1 MNKHKENGFRSLL
14 MTFAVFAMSLVS
26 ISALAEPIQIVGKVV
41 DANGDPL
48 VGASVVEAGT
58 SNGTITDLDG
68 AFVLTVENNV
78 TLLVSYVGYKDQEA
92 RAHKDMVVMLRE
104 DTQVLD
110 EVVAIGYGTQKK
122 ANLTGAVT
130 TVDVSKTLESK
141 TESDVAKALQGAVP
155 GLTITNATGDLD
167 ADPTVVIRGIGTLSN
182 SGTST
187 PLYIVDGVPVENLG
201 YLNSNDIESISVLKD
216 ASSTAIYGTR
226 AAFGVVLVTTKTA
239 KTAEKVSVTYNNNF
253 AWSRATALPDYPTVM
268 EQATALTDAN
278 KRAGLP
284 SELFGMYLDTKYF
297 IAGATAWQEKH
308 GGKSGY
314 RKMVYGDDWDEHGF
328 YADWDVAGIMFNDA
342 APSQQHNL
350 SVSGNSGKTN
360 YYMSLG
366 YNHQQGLM
374 NFNPDKMDKFNA
386 TVNLSTKVT
395 KWLEVGARFN
405 MQHRIYTYPY
415 VRGQGS
421 YQYVWRWGSFF
432 GPYGYFEDAEGNQY
446 DGRNM
451 IGFRKAAAG
460 PDGDGSNDTYNKRM
474 NMRAGGFIK
483 LNLAKGLTFNG
494 DYTFTYRAGRYKGV
508 GYDEDLVNTWSLFG
522 EDFTHG
528 AINTSTFIE
537 TENTHYYNHVA
548 NMFLNYNGSWSGHNL
563 NVMVG
568 ANIDKSEYEYLYYER
583 HGMQDPTMP
592 ELKLMSEDY
601 SYSHSHS
608 RSGSAGIF
616 GRINYDY
623 KGIYLIEL
631 SGRYD
636 GSSKFPSHT
645 QWAFFPSG
653 SLGYRISEEA
663 YFQEAKEYVS
673 NLKVR
678 ASYGAIGNQEIGS
691 NMFIK
696 TMGKTTNGVNWLGDG
711 KLKYDYFGTPKMV
724 DPSLTWETITTTNVG
739 IDLGFFNNDLNVNFD
754 WYQRDTKGM
763 LAPGKELPSVLGASA
778 AYENAG
784 SLRTRGWELNIDWRH
799 TFRDADDLTVH
810 ANFNLGDYK
819 ATITQWDSDNLINTK
834 YTGKEYGEIWG
845 FETERYF
852 TWDDFTTETR
862 ERLVPFDVNDD
873 GKVDA
878 DETITET
885 YQAVTGYVEGVASQK
900 GLEKDK
906 GFTYGPGDI
915 KFVDQNG
922 DGVIDW
928 GDGTVENHGD
938 LVKIGNTTPRWQYS
952 FRLGAE
958 WKGFDIDLFF
968 QGVGKRDMW
977 SPSAFVM
984 PLTRGADAIYAWQT
998 DYITNAEVS
1007 DTDISKAVIR
1017 QDAAYPRM
1025 YPGNAGQGVPG
1036 SSIIDAGRN
1045 NFYPQDKYLIN
1056 MAYLRL
1062 KNLTVGYTLPQRLT
1076 RKATIEK
1083 VRIYAS
1089 FNNLA
1094 DLVNHT
1100 AQYGFDPEVST
1111 GRGTGSFGNGTYG
1124 RVEPL
1129 MRSYSF
1135 GLQVTL

>member
-1 MNKHKENGFRSLL
+1 MMNKHKENGFRSLL

-68 AFVLTVENNV
+68 AFVLSVEPNV
-78 TLLVSYVGYKDQEA
+78 TLVVSYVGYKDQEA

-226 AAFGVVLVTTKTA
+226 AAFGVVLITTKTA

-253 AWSRATALPDYPTVM
+253 AWSRATALPEYPSVL
-268 EQATALTDAN
+268 EQANALTEAN
-278 KRAGLP
+278 TRAGLA
-284 SELFGMYLDTKYF
+284 SELFGMYLNSDEF
-297 IAGATAWQEKH
+297 IAGATKWAEYAAEQGWKN
-308 GGKSGY
+308 GKSPY
-314 RKMVYGDDWDEHGF
+314 RKMEYGLDWDENGF
-328 YADWDVAGIMFNDA
+328 YADWDVVGILFNNA

-386 TVNLSTKVT
+386 TVNLSTKVNN
-395 KWLEVGARFN
+395 WLEVGARFN
-405 MQHRIYTYPY
+405 LQHRIYTYPY

-460 PDGDGSNDTYNKRM
+460 PDGIGNDTYQKRM

-522 EDFTHG
+522 EDFQHG
-528 AINTSTFIE
+528 AINSSTFIE

-583 HGMQDPTMP
+583 HGMQDPNMP
-592 ELKLMSEDY
+592 ELKLLSEDY

-608 RSGSAGIF
+608 RSGSAGVF

-653 SLGYRISEEA
+653 SLGYRISEEG

-673 NLKVR
+673 NLKLR
-678 ASYGAIGNQEIGS
+678 ASYGVIGNQEIGA
-691 NMFIK
+691 NMFLE
-696 TMGKTTNGVNWLGDG
+696 TMSKPTNGVNWLGTG
-711 KLKYDYFGTPKMV
+711 SSKYDYFGQPKMV
-724 DPSLTWETITTTNVG
+724 DPSLTWESIATTNIG
-739 IDLGFFNNDLNVNFD
+739 IDLGFLNNELNVNFD
-754 WYQRDTKGM
+754 WYQRTTNGM
-763 LAPGKELPSVLGASA
+763 LAEGQRLPQVVGATA
-778 AYENAG
+778 AKENAG
-784 SLRTRGWELNIDWRH
+784 SLRTRGWEFNIDWRH
-799 TFRDADDLTVH
+799 TFRDADNLTVH

-819 ATITQWDSDNLINTK
+819 SVVTKWDSDDYTNTT
-834 YTGKEYGEIWG
+834 YEGKEYGEIWG
-845 FETERYF
+845 FQTDRYF
-852 TWDDFTTETR
+852 TKDDFVGTDENGH
-862 ERLVPFDVNDD
+862 PIY
-873 GKVDA
+873 A
-878 DETITET
+878 D
-885 YQAVTGYVEGVASQK
+885 GVADQTALQSGK
-900 GLEKDK
+900 
-906 GFTYGPGDI
+906 FVYGPGDI

-922 DGVIDW
+922 DGVINW
-928 GDGTVENHGD
+928 GYAKDDLVNNPDTLAPGTKNNHGD
-938 LVKIGNTTPRWQYS
+938 LVKIGNSTPRFQYS

-984 PLTRGADAIYAWQT
+984 PLTRGADAIYAWQM
-998 DYITNAEVS
+998 DYVTQEMVDNNSIDQNA
-1007 DTDISKAVIR
+1007 R
-1017 QDAAYPRM
+1017 YPRL

-1036 SSIIDAGRN
+1036 SSIVDAGRN

-1062 KNLTVGYTLPQRLT
+1062 KNLTVGYTLPQHLT

-1100 AQYGFDPEVST
+1100 AQYGFDPEVSS

>member
-1 MNKHKENGFRSLL
+1 MMNKHKENGFRSLL

-26 ISALAEPIQIVGKVV
+26 ISAMAAPISVVGKVV
-41 DANGDPL
+41 DANGEPL

-68 AFVLTVENNV
+68 AFVLSVEPNV
-78 TLLVSYVGYKDQEA
+78 TLVVSYVGYKDQEV

-182 SGTST
+182 SGVST

-201 YLNSNDIESISVLKD
+201 YLNANDIESISVLKD

-253 AWSRATALPDYPTVM
+253 AWSRATALPDYPTVW
-268 EQATALTDAN
+268 EQATALTEAN
-278 KRAGLP
+278 KRAGLA
-284 SELFGMYLDTKYF
+284 SELFGMYLDSPEF
-297 IAGATAWQEKH
+297 EEGAKRWAEYAATQDWKN
-308 GGKSGY
+308 GKSPY
-314 RKMVYGDDWDEHGF
+314 RKMEYGLDWDEYGF
-328 YADWDVAGIMFNDA
+328 YADWDVAGIMFNNA

-386 TVNLSTKVT
+386 TVNLSTKVNN
-395 KWLEVGARFN
+395 WLEVGARFN
-405 MQHRIYTYPY
+405 LQHRIYTYPY

-460 PDGDGSNDTYNKRM
+460 PDGIGNDTWQKRM
-474 NMRAGGFIK
+474 NVRAGGFIK

-522 EDFTHG
+522 EDFKHG
-528 AINTSTFIE
+528 KINTSTFIE

-548 NMFLNYNGSWSGHNL
+548 NMFFNYNGSWSGHNL

-583 HGMQDPTMP
+583 HGMQDPNLP
-592 ELKLMSEDY
+592 ELKLLSEDY

-608 RSGSAGIF
+608 RSGSAGVF

-623 KGIYLIEL
+623 KGIYLVEL

-663 YFQEAKEYVS
+663 YFAEAKEYVS
-673 NLKVR
+673 NLKLR
-678 ASYGAIGNQEIGS
+678 ASYGTIGNQEIGS

-696 TMGKTTNGVNWLGDG
+696 TMGKTTNGVSWLGTG
-711 KLKYDYFGTPKMV
+711 SLKYDYFGTPKMV
-724 DPSLTWETITTTNVG
+724 DPTLTWETIATTNVG
-739 IDLGFFNNDLNVNFD
+739 IDLGFLDNELNVNFD
-754 WYQRDTKGM
+754 WYQRTTTGM
-763 LAPGKELPSVLGASA
+763 LAPGQELPSVLGASA

-784 SLRTRGWELNIDWRH
+784 SLRTRGWEFNIDWRH

-810 ANFNLGDYK
+810 ANFNLADYK
-819 ATITQWDSDNLINTK
+819 ATITQWDSNDLINTK

-845 FETERYF
+845 FETDRYF
-852 TWDDFTTETR
+852 TADDF
-862 ERLVPFDVNDD
+862 NAD
-873 GKVDA
+873 GSYA
-878 DETITET
+878 
-885 YQAVTGYVEGVASQK
+885 EGVADQT
-900 GLEKDK
+900 GLQKDK
-906 GFTYGPGDI
+906 AFTYGPGDI

-928 GDGTVENHGD
+928 GYAADDAVNNPEGLAPGTKDNHGD

-984 PLTRGADAIYAWQT
+984 PLTRGADAIYAWQM
-998 DYITNAEVS
+998 DYVNQEMIDNNSIDQNA
-1007 DTDISKAVIR
+1007 R
-1017 QDAAYPRM
+1017 YPRL

-1062 KNLTVGYTLPQRLT
+1062 KNLTVGYTLPQKWT

-1100 AQYGFDPEVST
+1100 AQYGFDPEVSS

>member
-1 MNKHKENGFRSLL
+1 MNKHKENGFRNLL

-26 ISALAEPIQIVGKVV
+26 ISAMAAPISVVGKVV
-41 DANGDPL
+41 DANGEPL

-68 AFVLTVENNV
+68 AFVLSVEPNV
-78 TLLVSYVGYKDQEA
+78 TLVVSYVGYKDQEV
-92 RAHKDMVVMLRE
+92 RAHKDMVVMLKE

-155 GLTITNATGDLD
+155 GLTITNASGDLD

-187 PLYIVDGVPVENLG
+187 PLYIVDGVPVANLG

-216 ASSTAIYGTR
+216 ASATAIYGTR

-253 AWSRATALPDYPTVM
+253 AWSRATALPDYPTVL
-268 EQATALTDAN
+268 EQAAALTDAN
-278 KRAGLP
+278 TRAGLA
-284 SELFGMYLDTKYF
+284 SELFGMYLNTDEF
-297 IAGATAWQEKH
+297 IAGAQRWLDWANSAEGAAAGIKN
-308 GGKSGY
+308 GKSPY
-314 RKMVYGDDWDEHGF
+314 RKMEYGLDWDENGF
-328 YADWDVAGIMFNDA
+328 YADWDVAGILFNNA
-342 APSQQHNL
+342 TPSQQHNL

-386 TVNLSTKVT
+386 TVNLSTKVNN
-395 KWLEVGARFN
+395 WLEVGARFN
-405 MQHRIYTYPY
+405 LQHRIYTYPY

-446 DGRNM
+446 DGRQM

-460 PDGDGSNDTYNKRM
+460 PDGIGNDTYQKRM

-508 GYDEDLVNTWSLFG
+508 GYQEDLVNTWSLFG
-522 EDFTHG
+522 ENWKHG
-528 AINTSTFIE
+528 NINTSTFIE

-548 NMFLNYNGSWSGHNL
+548 NMYLNYNGSWSGHNL

-568 ANIDKSEYEYLYYER
+568 ANLDRSEYEYLYYER
-583 HGMQDPTMP
+583 HGMQDPSMP
-592 ELKLMSEDY
+592 ELKLLSEDY

-608 RSGSAGIF
+608 RSGSAGVF
-616 GRINYDY
+616 ARINYDY
-623 KGIYLIEL
+623 KGIYLFEL

-663 YFQEAKEYVS
+663 YFADAKQYVS

-696 TMGKTTNGVNWLGDG
+696 TMGKTTNGVNWLGTG
-711 KLKYDYFGTPKMV
+711 SLKYDYFGTPKMV
-724 DPSLTWETITTTNVG
+724 DPTLTWETITTTNVG
-739 IDLGFFNNDLNVNFD
+739 IDLGFLNNDLNVNFD

-763 LAPGKELPSVLGASA
+763 LAPGKALPSVLGASA

-799 TFRDADDLTVH
+799 TFRDADNLTVH
-810 ANFNLGDYK
+810 ANFNIGDYK
-819 ATITQWDSDNLINTK
+819 ATITNWDSDNLINTK

-845 FETERYF
+845 FQTDRYF
-852 TWDDFTTETR
+852 TPDDF
-862 ERLVPFDVNDD
+862 NAD
-873 GKVDA
+873 GSYK
-878 DETITET
+878 
-885 YQAVTGYVEGVASQK
+885 EGIASQK

-906 GFTYGPGDI
+906 AFTYGPGDI

-922 DGVIDW
+922 DGVINW
-928 GDGTVENHGD
+928 GYAADDKENNPEGYAPGTVNNHGD
-938 LVKIGNTTPRWQYS
+938 LVKIGNETPRWQYS
-952 FRLGAE
+952 FRLGAD

-984 PLTRGADAIYAWQT
+984 PLTRGADAIYAWQM
-998 DYITNAEVS
+998 DYITEAEYEAG
-1007 DTDISKAVIR
+1007 TIR
-1017 QDAAYPRM
+1017 QDAAYPRL
-1025 YPGNAGQGVPG
+1025 YPGNAGQGVAG
-1036 SSIIDAGRN
+1036 SSILGTGRN

-1062 KNLTVGYTLPQRLT
+1062 KNLTVGYTLPQHLT

-1089 FNNLA
+1089 FNNLC
-1094 DLVNHT
+1094 DLINHT
-1100 AQYGFDPEVST
+1100 AQYGFDPEVSS
-1111 GRGTGSFGNGTYG
+1111 GRGTGGFGNGTYG

>member
-1 MNKHKENGFRSLL
+1 MMNTRKEIGFRSLL
-14 MTFAVFAMSLVS
+14 MSLAVFAMTMVS
-26 ISALAEPIQIVGKVV
+26 ISAYAAPETITGRVV

-48 VGASVVEAGT
+48 IGANVAEVGT
-58 SNGTITDLDG
+58 TNGTITDIDG
-68 AFVLTVENNV
+68 AFVLSVEKNV
-78 TLLVSYVGYKDQEA
+78 TLLVSYMGYKDQEV
-92 RAHKDMVVMLRE
+92 RAHKDMVVMLKE

-110 EVVAIGYGTQKK
+110 EVVAVGYGTQKK

-187 PLYIVDGVPVENLG
+187 PLYIVDGVPMENLG

-226 AAFGVVLVTTKTA
+226 AAFGVVLVTTKSA

-253 AWSRATALPDYPTVM
+253 AWSHATALPEYPDVM
-268 EQATALTDAN
+268 SQANALTDAN
-278 KRAGLP
+278 KRAGLA
-284 SELFGMYLDTKYF
+284 SELFGMYLDSKQF
-297 IAGATAWQEKH
+297 VEGANRWKEWAATQGWKN
-308 GGKSGY
+308 GKSPY
-314 RKMVYGDDWDEHGF
+314 RKMEYGLDWDEYGF
-328 YADWDVAGIMFNDA
+328 YADWDVAGIMFNNA
-342 APSQQHNL
+342 TPSQQHNL

-386 TVNLSTKVT
+386 TVNLSTKVNN
-395 KWLEVGARFN
+395 WLEIGARFN
-405 MQHRIYTYPY
+405 MQHRIYTFPY

-432 GPYGYFEDAEGNQY
+432 GPYGYFEDAEGKQY

-460 PDGDGSNDTYNKRM
+460 PDGIGNDTYNKRM

-522 EDFTHG
+522 ENFTHG

-568 ANIDKSEYEYLYYER
+568 ANLDKSEYEYLYYER
-583 HGMQDPTMP
+583 HGMQDPNMP
-592 ELKLMSEDY
+592 ELKLLSEDY

-623 KGIYLIEL
+623 KGIYLVEL

-636 GSSKFPSHT
+636 GSSKFPTHT

-653 SLGYRISEEA
+653 SVGYRISEEG
-663 YFQEAKEYVS
+663 YFQEAKQYVS

-678 ASYGAIGNQEIGS
+678 ASYGVIGNQEIGS
-691 NMFIK
+691 NMFLE
-696 TMGKTTNGVNWLGDG
+696 TMSKTTNGVSWLGTG
-711 KLKYDYFGTPKMV
+711 NSKYDYFGTPKMV
-724 DPSLTWETITTTNVG
+724 DPTLTWETIATANVG

-754 WYQRDTKGM
+754 WYQRTTTGM
-763 LAPGKELPSVLGASA
+763 LAPGQELPKVLGASA

-799 TFRDADDLTVH
+799 TFKDLDNLSLH
-810 ANFNLGDYK
+810 ANFNLADYK
-819 ATITQWDSDNLINTK
+819 ATITQWDSNDLTNTK

-845 FETERYF
+845 FETDRYF
-852 TWDDFTTETR
+852 TFDDFTTDGEGN
-862 ERLVPFDVNDD
+862 LVY
-873 GKVDA
+873 A
-878 DETITET
+878 D
-885 YQAVTGYVEGVASQK
+885 GVASQK
-900 GLEKDK
+900 ALEK
-906 GFTYGPGDI
+906 GSFIYGPGDI

-922 DGVIDW
+922 DGKIDW
-928 GDGTVENHGD
+928 GKGTKDDHGD
-938 LVKIGNTTPRWQYS
+938 LVKIGNETPRFQYS
-952 FRLGAE
+952 FRLGAD

-968 QGVGKRDMW
+968 QGVGKRDVW

-998 DYITNAEVS
+998 DYVTEAEYAAK
-1007 DTDISKAVIR
+1007 TIR

-1036 SSIIDAGRN
+1036 ANVTAIGCN

-1056 MAYLRL
+1056 LAYLRL
-1062 KNLTVGYTLPQRLT
+1062 KNLTVGYTLPQKWT

-1111 GRGTGSFGNGTYG
+1111 GRGTGGFGNGTYG

>member
-41 DANGDPL
+41 DANGEPL

-68 AFVLTVENNV
+68 AFVLSVEPNV

-155 GLTITNATGDLD
+155 GLTITNASGDLD

-226 AAFGVVLVTTKTA
+226 AAFGVVLITTKTA

-253 AWSRATALPDYPTVM
+253 AWSRATAMPEYSDVVS
-268 EQATALTDAN
+268 QAAAMTMAN
-278 KRAGLP
+278 DNEGLA
-284 SELFGMYLDTKYF
+284 SELFGMYINTDDF
-297 IAGATAWQEKH
+297 INKAKAWQEYAAEQGWKN
-308 GGKSGY
+308 GKSPY
-314 RKMVYGDDWDEHGF
+314 RKMEYGLDYDNKGF
-328 YADWDVAGIMFNDA
+328 YADWDVAGIIFNNA

-350 SVSGNSGKTN
+350 SVSGNTGKTN
-360 YYMSLG
+360 YYLSLG

-386 TVNLSTKVT
+386 TVNLSTKVNN
-395 KWLEVGARFN
+395 WLEVGARFN

-415 VRGQGS
+415 VRGQGT

-432 GPYGYFEDAEGNQY
+432 GPYGYFEDAEGYQY
-446 DGRNM
+446 DGRQM
-451 IGFRKAAAG
+451 IGFRNDAG
-460 PDGDGSNDTYNKRM
+460 DAYRKRM
-474 NMRAGGFIK
+474 NIRAGGFIK

-508 GYDEDLVNTWSLFG
+508 GLMEDLVNTWSLQG
-522 EDFTHG
+522 TYDKQGNLVSEFTHG
-528 AINTSTFIE
+528 AINSSTFIE

-548 NMFLNYNGSWSGHNL
+548 NMYFNYNGSWNGNNL

-568 ANIDKSEYEYLYYER
+568 ANIDKDEYEYLYYER
-583 HGMQDPTMP
+583 HDLLSTNKH
-592 ELKLMSEDY
+592 ELHLTGSDY
-601 SYSHSHS
+601 NYSHSHPHN
-608 RSGSAGIF
+608 GSVGIF

-623 KGIYLIEL
+623 KGIYLVEL
-631 SGRYD
+631 SARAD
-636 GSSKFPSHT
+636 ASSKFPSHT

-663 YFQEAKEYVS
+663 YFQEAKQYVS
-673 NLKVR
+673 NLKLR
-678 ASYGAIGNQEIGS
+678 ASYGTIGNQEIGS
-691 NMFIK
+691 YMFLE
-696 TMGKTTNGVNWLGDG
+696 TMNKGQVSWLGAGDS
-711 KLKYDYFGTPKMV
+711 KYYYFGTPNLV
-724 DPSLTWETITTTNVG
+724 DPTLTWETIATANIG

-754 WYQRDTKGM
+754 WYQRDTKDM
-763 LAPGKELPSVLGASA
+763 LAPGQALPQVLGTSA
-778 AYENAG
+778 PYMNAG
-784 SLRTRGWELNIDWRH
+784 SLRTRGWELNIDYRH
-799 TFRDADDLTVH
+799 VFQEADNLAVH
-810 ANFNLGDYK
+810 ANFNLADYK
-819 ATITQWDSDNLINTK
+819 ATITEWESNDFVNTT

-845 FETERYF
+845 FQTDRYF
-852 TWDDFTTETR
+852 TTADF
-862 ERLVPFDVNDD
+862 NAD
-873 GKVDA
+873 G
-878 DETITET
+878 T
-885 YQAVTGYVEGVASQK
+885 YATGVADQSL
-900 GLEKDK
+900 LESGK
-906 GFTYGPGDI
+906 FTYGPGDI

-922 DGVIDW
+922 DGKIDW
-928 GDGTVENHGD
+928 GKGTKDDHGD
-938 LVKIGNTTPRWQYS
+938 LVKIGNSTPRWQYS
-952 FRLGAE
+952 FRLGAD

-977 SPSAFVM
+977 TQSAFVM
-984 PLTRGADAIYAWQT
+984 PFMRGVDAIYANQMN
-998 DYITNAEVS
+998 YITNDEIAAG
-1007 DTDISKAVIR
+1007 TIR
-1017 QDAAYPRM
+1017 QDADYPRLF
-1025 YPGNAGQGVPG
+1025 GGGAGQGNAS
-1036 SSIIDAGRN
+1036 SSILSGGKY
-1045 NFYPQDKYLIN
+1045 NFYPQDKYLVN

-1062 KNLTVGYTLPQRLT
+1062 KNLTVGYTLPQHLT

>member
-1 MNKHKENGFRSLL
+1 MMNKHKENGFRSLL

-26 ISALAEPIQIVGKVV
+26 ISAMAAPISVVGKVV
-41 DANGDPL
+41 DANGEPL

-68 AFVLTVENNV
+68 AFVLSVEPNV
-78 TLLVSYVGYKDQEA
+78 TLVVSYVGYKDQEV
-92 RAHKDMVVMLRE
+92 RAHKDMVVMLKE

-155 GLTITNATGDLD
+155 GLTITNANGDLNS
-167 ADPTVVIRGIGTLSN
+167 DPTVVIRGIGTLSN

-239 KTAEKVSVTYNNNF
+239 KTQEKVSVTYNNNF
-253 AWSRATALPDYPTVM
+253 AWSQATALPEYPDVIA
-268 EQATALTDAN
+268 QATALTDAN
-278 KRAGLP
+278 KRAGLA
-284 SELFGMYLDTKYF
+284 SELFGMYLDTDEF
-297 IAGATAWQEKH
+297 LTGAQRWLDWANSPEGAAAGIKN
-308 GGKSGY
+308 GKSPY
-314 RKMVYGDDWDEHGF
+314 RKMIYGLDWDEKGF

-342 APSQQHNL
+342 TPSQQHNL
-350 SVSGNSGKTN
+350 AVSGNSGKTN

-386 TVNLSTKVT
+386 TVNLSTKVNN
-395 KWLEVGARFN
+395 WLEIGARFN
-405 MQHRIYTYPY
+405 MQHRIYTFPY

-432 GPYGYFEDAEGNQY
+432 GPYGYFEDADGNQF
-446 DGRNM
+446 DGRQM

-460 PDGDGSNDTYNKRM
+460 PDGIGNDTWRKRM

-508 GYDEDLVNTWSLFG
+508 GYSEDLVNTWSLFG
-522 EDFTHG
+522 ENFAHG
-528 AINTSTFIE
+528 KINTSTFIE

-568 ANIDKSEYEYLYYER
+568 ANLDKSEYEYLYYER
-583 HGMQDPTMP
+583 HGMQDENLP
-592 ELKLMSEDY
+592 ELALCSEEY
-601 SYSHSHS
+601 SYTHSHSHG
-608 RSGSAGIF
+608 GSAGIF
-616 GRINYDY
+616 ARINYDY
-623 KGIYLIEL
+623 KGIYLLEL

-636 GSSKFPSHT
+636 GSSKFPTHT

-653 SLGYRISEEA
+653 SVGYRISEEG

-673 NLKVR
+673 NLKLR
-678 ASYGAIGNQEIGS
+678 ASYGVIGNQEIGS
-691 NMFIK
+691 NMFLE
-696 TMGKTTNGVNWLGDG
+696 TMSKTTNGVSWLGTG
-711 KLKYDYFGTPKMV
+711 SSKYDYFGTPKMV
-724 DPSLTWETITTTNVG
+724 DPTLTWETIATTNVG
-739 IDLGFFNNDLNVNFD
+739 IDLGFLKNELNVNFD
-754 WYQRDTKGM
+754 WYQRETTGM
-763 LAPGKELPSVLGASA
+763 LAPGQALPQVLGASA

-799 TFRDADDLTVH
+799 TFRDADNLTLH
-810 ANFNLGDYK
+810 ANFNLADYK
-819 ATITQWDSDNLINTK
+819 ATITQWDSNDLTNTK

-845 FETERYF
+845 FQTDRYF
-852 TWDDFTTETR
+852 TFEDF
-862 ERLVPFDVNDD
+862 NAD
-873 GKVDA
+873 GSYA
-878 DETITET
+878 
-885 YQAVTGYVEGVASQK
+885 EGVASQT
-900 GLEKDK
+900 GLEKGSFK
-906 GFTYGPGDI
+906 YGPGDV

-922 DGVIDW
+922 DGVINW
-928 GDGTVENHGD
+928 GYAVDDVENNPEGLAPGTKNNHGD
-938 LVKIGNTTPRWQYS
+938 LVKIGNETPRWQYS

-998 DYITNAEVS
+998 DYVTEADYAAGIIDQN
-1007 DTDISKAVIR
+1007 
-1017 QDAAYPRM
+1017 AAYPRM

-1036 SSIIDAGRN
+1036 ANITAIGCN
-1045 NFYPQDKYLIN
+1045 NFYPQDKYLMN
-1056 MAYLRL
+1056 LAYLRL
-1062 KNLTVGYTLPQRLT
+1062 KNLTVGYTLPQKWT

-1100 AQYGFDPEVST
+1100 AQYGFDPEVSS
-1111 GRGTGSFGNGTYG
+1111 GSGTGSFGNGTYG

>member
-1 MNKHKENGFRSLL
+1 MMNKHKENGFRSLL

-26 ISALAEPIQIVGKVV
+26 ISAMAAPISVVGKVV
-41 DANGDPL
+41 DANGEPL

-68 AFVLTVENNV
+68 AFVLSVEPNV
-78 TLLVSYVGYKDQEA
+78 TLVVSYVGYKDQEV
-92 RAHKDMVVMLRE
+92 RAHKDMVVMLKE

-187 PLYIVDGVPVENLG
+187 PLYIVDGVPMENLS

-253 AWSRATALPDYPTVM
+253 AWSRATASPDYPTVY
-268 EQATALTDAN
+268 EQAVAMTEAKGYLGE
-278 KRAGLP
+278 RA
-284 SELFGMYLDTKYF
+284 ELFGMYVDDPAYQTK
-297 IAGATAWQEKH
+297 AQEWLEWAKTQ
-308 GGKSGY
+308 GWKNNKSPY
-314 RKMVYGDDWDEHGF
+314 REMVYGLDYDENGF
-328 YADWDVAGIMFNDA
+328 YADWDVAGIFFNEA
-342 APSQQHNL
+342 TPSQQHNL

-386 TVNLSTKVT
+386 TVNLSTKVN

-415 VRGQGS
+415 VRGQGT

-460 PDGDGSNDTYNKRM
+460 PDGIGNDTYQKRM

-522 EDFTHG
+522 ENFQHG

-592 ELKLMSEDY
+592 ELKLLSEDY
-601 SYSHSHS
+601 SYSHAHT

-623 KGIYLIEL
+623 KGIYLVEL

-663 YFQEAKEYVS
+663 YFADAKQYVS
-673 NLKVR
+673 NLKLR

-696 TMGKTTNGVNWLGDG
+696 TMSKSTNSVSWLGTG
-711 KLKYDYFGTPKMV
+711 SLKYDYFGTPKMV

-739 IDLGFFNNDLNVNFD
+739 VDLGFLSNELNVNFD
-754 WYQRDTKGM
+754 WYQRNTTGM

-784 SLRTRGWELNIDWRH
+784 ELRTRGWELNIDWRH

-845 FETERYF
+845 FETDRYF
-852 TWDDFTTETR
+852 TWDDFTT
-862 ERLVPFDVNDD
+862 
-873 GKVDA
+873 DA
-878 DETITET
+878 DGNI
-885 YQAVTGYVEGVASQK
+885 TGYAEGVADQT
-900 GLEKDK
+900 GLQKDK
-906 GFTYGPGDI
+906 AFSYGPGDV

-922 DGVIDW
+922 DGVINW
-928 GDGTVENHGD
+928 GYAADDAVNNPEGLAPGTVGNHGD
-938 LVKIGNTTPRWQYS
+938 LVKIGNSTPRWQYS
-952 FRLGAE
+952 FRLGAD

-984 PLTRGADAIYAWQT
+984 PLTRGADAIYAWQM
-998 DYITNAEVS
+998 DYVTEEQYNSKSIDQNA
-1007 DTDISKAVIR
+1007 R
-1017 QDAAYPRM
+1017 YPRL
-1025 YPGNAGQGVPG
+1025 YPGNAGQGVAG
-1036 SSIIDAGRN
+1036 SSILDGGRN

-1100 AQYGFDPEVST
+1100 AQYGFDPEVSS

>member
-1 MNKHKENGFRSLL
+1 MMNTRKENGFRSLL
-14 MTFAVFAMSLVS
+14 MSLAVFAMTMVS
-26 ISALAEPIQIVGKVV
+26 ISAYAAPETITGRVV

-48 VGASVVEAGT
+48 IGANVAEVGT
-58 SNGTITDLDG
+58 TNGTITDIDG
-68 AFVLTVENNV
+68 AFVLSVEKNV
-78 TLLVSYVGYKDQEA
+78 TLLVSYMGYKDQEV
-92 RAHKDMVVMLRE
+92 RAHKDMVVMLKE

-110 EVVAIGYGTQKK
+110 EVVAVGYGTQKK

-187 PLYIVDGVPVENLG
+187 PLYIVDGVPMENLG

-226 AAFGVVLVTTKTA
+226 AAFGVVLVTTKSA

-253 AWSRATALPDYPTVM
+253 AWSHATALPEYPDVM
-268 EQATALTDAN
+268 SQANALTDAN
-278 KRAGLP
+278 KRAGLA
-284 SELFGMYLDTKYF
+284 SELFGMYLDSKQF
-297 IAGATAWQEKH
+297 VEGANRWKEWAATQGWKN
-308 GGKSGY
+308 GKSPY
-314 RKMVYGDDWDEHGF
+314 RKMEYGLDWDEYGF
-328 YADWDVAGIMFNDA
+328 YADWDVAGIMFNNA
-342 APSQQHNL
+342 TPSQQHNL

-386 TVNLSTKVT
+386 TVNVSTKVN

-405 MQHRIYTYPY
+405 LQHRIYTYPY

-432 GPYGYFEDAEGNQY
+432 GPYGYFEDANGNQF

-460 PDGDGSNDTYNKRM
+460 PDGIGDDTWRKRM

-522 EDFTHG
+522 ADFKHG

-548 NMFLNYNGSWSGHNL
+548 NMFLNYNGSWDGHNL

-568 ANIDKSEYEYLYYER
+568 ANLDKSEYEYLYYER
-583 HGMQDPTMP
+583 HGMQDPNLP
-592 ELKLMSEDY
+592 ELALLSEDY

-608 RSGSAGIF
+608 HSGSAGIF

-623 KGIYLIEL
+623 KGIYLVEL

-636 GSSKFPSHT
+636 GSSKFPTHT

-653 SLGYRISEEA
+653 SVGYRISEEG
-663 YFQEAKEYVS
+663 YFQEAKQYVS

-678 ASYGAIGNQEIGS
+678 ASYGVIGNQEIGS
-691 NMFIK
+691 NMFLE
-696 TMGKTTNGVNWLGDG
+696 TMSKTTNGVSWLGTG
-711 KLKYDYFGTPKMV
+711 NSKYDYFGTPKMV
-724 DPSLTWETITTTNVG
+724 DPTLTWETIATANVG

-754 WYQRDTKGM
+754 WYQRTTTGM
-763 LAPGKELPSVLGASA
+763 LAPGQELPKVLGASA

-799 TFRDADDLTVH
+799 TFKDLDNLSLH
-810 ANFNLGDYK
+810 ANFNLADYK
-819 ATITQWDSDNLINTK
+819 ATITQWDSNDLTNTK

-845 FETERYF
+845 FETDRYF
-852 TWDDFTTETR
+852 TFDDFTTDGEGN
-862 ERLVPFDVNDD
+862 LVY
-873 GKVDA
+873 A
-878 DETITET
+878 D
-885 YQAVTGYVEGVASQK
+885 GVASQK
-900 GLEKDK
+900 ALEK
-906 GFTYGPGDI
+906 GSFIYGPGDI

-922 DGVIDW
+922 DGKIDW
-928 GDGTVENHGD
+928 GKGTKDDHGD
-938 LVKIGNTTPRWQYS
+938 LVKIGNETPRFQYS
-952 FRLGAE
+952 FRLGAD

-968 QGVGKRDMW
+968 QGVGKRDVW

-998 DYITNAEVS
+998 DYVTEAEYAAK
-1007 DTDISKAVIR
+1007 TIR

-1036 SSIIDAGRN
+1036 ANVTAIGCN

-1056 MAYLRL
+1056 LAYLRL
-1062 KNLTVGYTLPQRLT
+1062 KNLTVGYTLPQKWT

-1111 GRGTGSFGNGTYG
+1111 GRGTGGFGNGTYG

>member
-41 DANGDPL
+41 DANGEPL

-68 AFVLTVENNV
+68 AFVLSVEPNV
-78 TLLVSYVGYKDQEA
+78 TLVVSYVGYKDQEA

-226 AAFGVVLVTTKTA
+226 AAFGVVLITTKTA

-253 AWSRATALPDYPTVM
+253 AWSRATAMPEYSDVVS
-268 EQATALTDAN
+268 QAAAMTMAN
-278 KRAGLP
+278 DNEGLA
-284 SELFGMYLDTKYF
+284 SELFGMYINTDDF
-297 IAGATAWQEKH
+297 INKAKAWQEYAAEQGWKN
-308 GGKSGY
+308 GKSPY
-314 RKMVYGDDWDEHGF
+314 RKMEYGLDYDNKGF
-328 YADWDVAGIMFNDA
+328 YADWDVAGIIFNNA

-350 SVSGNSGKTN
+350 SVSGNTGKTN
-360 YYMSLG
+360 YYLSLG

-386 TVNLSTKVT
+386 TFNLSTKVNN
-395 KWLEVGARFN
+395 WLEVGARFN

-415 VRGQGS
+415 VRGQGT

-432 GPYGYFEDAEGNQY
+432 GPYGYFEDAEGYQY
-446 DGRNM
+446 DGRQM
-451 IGFRKAAAG
+451 IGFRNDAG
-460 PDGDGSNDTYNKRM
+460 DAYRKRM
-474 NMRAGGFIK
+474 NIRAGGFIK

-508 GYDEDLVNTWSLFG
+508 GLMEDLVNTWSLQG
-522 EDFTHG
+522 TYDKQGNLVSEFTHG
-528 AINTSTFIE
+528 AINSSTFIE

-548 NMFLNYNGSWSGHNL
+548 NMYFNYNGSWNGNNL

-568 ANIDKSEYEYLYYER
+568 ANIDKDEYEYLYYER
-583 HGMQDPTMP
+583 HDLLSTNKH
-592 ELKLMSEDY
+592 ELHLTGSDY
-601 SYSHSHS
+601 NYSHSHPHN
-608 RSGSAGIF
+608 GSVGIF

-623 KGIYLIEL
+623 KGIYLVEL
-631 SGRYD
+631 SARAD
-636 GSSKFPSHT
+636 ASSKFPSHT

-663 YFQEAKEYVS
+663 YFQEAKQYVS
-673 NLKVR
+673 NLKLR
-678 ASYGAIGNQEIGS
+678 ASYGTIGNQEIGS
-691 NMFIK
+691 YMFLE
-696 TMGKTTNGVNWLGDG
+696 TMNKGQVSWLGAGDS
-711 KLKYDYFGTPKMV
+711 KYYYFGTPNLV
-724 DPSLTWETITTTNVG
+724 DPTLTWETIATANIG

-754 WYQRDTKGM
+754 WYQRDTKDM
-763 LAPGKELPSVLGASA
+763 LAPGQALPQVLGTSA
-778 AYENAG
+778 PYMNAG
-784 SLRTRGWELNIDWRH
+784 SLRTRGWELNIDYRH
-799 TFRDADDLTVH
+799 VFQEADNLAVH
-810 ANFNLGDYK
+810 ANFNLADYK
-819 ATITQWDSDNLINTK
+819 ATITEWESNDFVNTT

-845 FETERYF
+845 FQTDRYF
-852 TWDDFTTETR
+852 TTTDF
-862 ERLVPFDVNDD
+862 NAD
-873 GKVDA
+873 G
-878 DETITET
+878 T
-885 YQAVTGYVEGVASQK
+885 YATGVADQSL
-900 GLEKDK
+900 LESGK
-906 GFTYGPGDI
+906 FTYGPGDI

-922 DGVIDW
+922 DGKIDW
-928 GDGTVENHGD
+928 GKGTKDDHGD
-938 LVKIGNTTPRWQYS
+938 LVKIGNSTPRWQYS
-952 FRLGAE
+952 FRLGAD

-977 SPSAFVM
+977 TQSAFVM
-984 PLTRGADAIYAWQT
+984 PFMRGVDAIYANQMN
-998 DYITNAEVS
+998 YITNDEIAAG
-1007 DTDISKAVIR
+1007 TIR
-1017 QDAAYPRM
+1017 QDADYPRLF
-1025 YPGNAGQGVPG
+1025 GGGAGQGNAS
-1036 SSIIDAGRN
+1036 SSILSGGKY
-1045 NFYPQDKYLIN
+1045 NFYPQDKYLVN

-1062 KNLTVGYTLPQRLT
+1062 KNLTVGYTLPQHLT

-1100 AQYGFDPEVST
+1100 AQYGFDPEVSS

>member
-26 ISALAEPIQIVGKVV
+26 ISAMAEPINIVGKVV
-41 DANGDPL
+41 DANGEPL

-68 AFVLTVENNV
+68 AFVLSVEKNV
-78 TLLVSYVGYKDQEA
+78 TLHVSYVGYKDQEV
-92 RAHKDMVVMLRE
+92 RAQKDMVVMLRE

-226 AAFGVVLVTTKTA
+226 AAFGVVLITTKTA

-253 AWSRATALPDYPTVM
+253 AWSRATALPDYPTVW
-268 EQATALTDAN
+268 EQATALTEAN
-278 KRAGLP
+278 KRAGLA
-284 SELFGMYLDTKYF
+284 SELFGMYLDSPEF
-297 IAGATAWQEKH
+297 EEGAKRWADYAATQDWKN
-308 GGKSGY
+308 GKSPY
-314 RKMVYGDDWDEHGF
+314 RKMEYGLDWDKYGF
-328 YADWDVAGIMFNDA
+328 YADWDVAGIMFNNA

-386 TVNLSTKVT
+386 TVNISTKVNN
-395 KWLEVGARFN
+395 WLEVGARFN
-405 MQHRIYTYPY
+405 LQHRIYTYPY

-460 PDGDGSNDTYNKRM
+460 PDGIGNDTWQKRM
-474 NMRAGGFIK
+474 NVRAGGFIK

-522 EDFTHG
+522 EDFKHG

-592 ELKLMSEDY
+592 ELKLLSEDY

-653 SLGYRISEEA
+653 SVGYRISEEA
-663 YFQEAKEYVS
+663 YFADAKEYVS

-696 TMGKTTNGVNWLGDG
+696 TMAKTTNGVSWLGTG
-711 KLKYDYFGTPKMV
+711 SLKYDYFGTPKMV
-724 DPSLTWETITTTNVG
+724 DPTLTWETITTTNVG
-739 IDLGFFNNDLNVNFD
+739 IDLGFLNNELNVNFD

-763 LAPGKELPSVLGASA
+763 LAPGKALPSVLGASA

-784 SLRTRGWELNIDWRH
+784 SLRTRGWEFNVDWRH
-799 TFRDADDLTVH
+799 TFHDAGDLTVH
-810 ANFNLGDYK
+810 ANFNLADYK

-845 FETERYF
+845 FETDRYF
-852 TWDDFTTETR
+852 TADDF
-862 ERLVPFDVNDD
+862 NAD
-873 GKVDA
+873 GSYA
-878 DETITET
+878 D
-885 YQAVTGYVEGVASQK
+885 GVADQT
-900 GLEKDK
+900 GLQKDK
-906 GFTYGPGDI
+906 AFTYGPGDI

-928 GDGTVENHGD
+928 GYAADDAVNNPEGLAPGTTGNHGD

-952 FRLGAE
+952 FRLGAD

-984 PLTRGADAIYAWQT
+984 PLTRGADAIYAWQM
-998 DYITNAEVS
+998 DYVTQEMVDNNSIDQNA
-1007 DTDISKAVIR
+1007 R
-1017 QDAAYPRM
+1017 YPRL

-1036 SSIIDAGRN
+1036 SSIVDAGRN

-1062 KNLTVGYTLPQRLT
+1062 KNLTVGYTLPQKWT

-1089 FNNLA
+1089 FNNLC

-1100 AQYGFDPEVST
+1100 AQYGFDPEVSS

>member
-26 ISALAEPIQIVGKVV
+26 ISAMAAPISVVGKVV
-41 DANGDPL
+41 DANGEPL
-48 VGASVVEAGT
+48 VGASVVDVGT

-68 AFVLTVENNV
+68 AFVLSVEPNV
-78 TLLVSYVGYKDQEA
+78 TLHVSYVGYKDQEV
-92 RAHKDMVVMLRE
+92 RAHKDMVVLLRE
-104 DTQVLD
+104 DTHVLD

-155 GLTITNATGDLD
+155 GLTITNATGDLS

-187 PLYIVDGVPVENLG
+187 PLYIVDGVPMENLG
-201 YLNSNDIESISVLKD
+201 YLNANDIESISVLKD

-226 AAFGVVLVTTKTA
+226 AAFGVVLVTTKSA

-253 AWSRATALPDYPTVM
+253 AWSRATATPDYPDVLT
-268 EQATALTDAN
+268 QAQALTDAN
-278 KRAGLP
+278 TRAGLA
-284 SELFGMYLDTKYF
+284 SELFGMYLNSDEF
-297 IAGATAWQEKH
+297 IAGATRWAEWASTQGWKNN
-308 GGKSGY
+308 KSPY
-314 RKMVYGDDWDEHGF
+314 RKMEYGLDWDEKGF
-328 YADWDVAGIMFNDA
+328 YADWDVAGIMFNNA
-342 APSQQHNL
+342 TPSQQHNL

-386 TVNLSTKVT
+386 TVNISTKVNN
-395 KWLEVGARFN
+395 WLEVGARFN

-415 VRGQGS
+415 VRGQGT

-446 DGRNM
+446 EGRNM

-460 PDGDGSNDTYNKRM
+460 PDGEGGDTWRKRM

-522 EDFTHG
+522 EDFAHG

-548 NMFLNYNGSWSGHNL
+548 NMYFNYNGSWNNHNL

-568 ANIDKSEYEYLYYER
+568 ANVDKNEYEYLYYER
-583 HGMQDPTMP
+583 HAMQDQNLP
-592 ELKLMSEDY
+592 ELALCAEDY

-608 RSGSAGIF
+608 HSGSAGIF
-616 GRINYDY
+616 ARINYDY

-631 SGRYD
+631 SGRAD
-636 GSSKFPSHT
+636 ASSKFPTDH

-653 SLGYRISEEA
+653 SVGYRISEEP
-663 YFQEAKEYVS
+663 YFQAAKDYVS
-673 NLKVR
+673 NLKLR
-678 ASYGAIGNQEIGS
+678 ASYGQIGNQEIGS
-691 NMFIK
+691 NMFLE
-696 TMGKTTNGVNWLGDG
+696 TMSKTTNGVSWLGTG
-711 KLKYDYFGTPKMV
+711 SAKYDYFGQPKMV
-724 DPSLTWETITTTNVG
+724 DPTLTWETIETTNVG
-739 IDLGFFNNDLNVNFD
+739 IDLGFFKNDLNVNFD

-763 LAPGKELPSVLGASA
+763 LAPGKELPTVVGTSA

-784 SLRTRGWELNIDWRH
+784 SLRTRGWELSIDWRH
-799 TFRDADDLTVH
+799 VFRDAGDLALH
-810 ANFNLGDYK
+810 ANFNIGDYK
-819 ATITQWDSDNLINTK
+819 ATITEWDSENFVNTK
-834 YTGKEYGEIWG
+834 YSGKEYGEIWG

-852 TWDDFTTETR
+852 TWDDFTT
-862 ERLVPFDVNDD
+862 
-873 GKVDA
+873 DA
-878 DETITET
+878 EGNI
-885 YQAVTGYVEGVASQK
+885 TGYAEGVASQK

-906 GFTYGPGDI
+906 AFTYGPGDI
-915 KFVDQNG
+915 KFKDQNG

-938 LVKIGNTTPRWQYS
+938 LVKIGNTNPRYQYS
-952 FRLGAE
+952 FRLGAD
-958 WKGFDIDLFF
+958 WKGLDIDLFF
-968 QGVGKRDMW
+968 QGVGKRDAW

-998 DYITNAEVS
+998 DYVTEEEYANK
-1007 DTDISKAVIR
+1007 TIR
-1017 QDAAYPRM
+1017 QDADYPRM
-1025 YPGNAGQGVPG
+1025 YPGNAGQGVAG
-1036 SSIIDAGRN
+1036 SSILDAGKN
-1045 NFYPQDKYLIN
+1045 NFYPQDKYLMN
-1056 MAYLRL
+1056 LSYLRL
-1062 KNLTVGYTLPQRLT
+1062 KNLTVGYTLPQKWT

-1089 FNNLA
+1089 LNNLC
-1094 DLVNHT
+1094 DLINHT

-1111 GRGTGSFGNGTYG
+1111 GSGTGSFGNGTYG
-1124 RVEPL
+1124 RTEPL

>member
-14 MTFAVFAMSLVS
+14 MTFAVFALSLVS
-26 ISALAEPIQIVGKVV
+26 ISAMAAPISVVGKVV
-41 DANGDPL
+41 DANGEPL

-68 AFVLTVENNV
+68 AFVLSVEPNV
-78 TLLVSYVGYKDQEA
+78 TLVVSYVGYKDQEV
-92 RAHKDMVVMLRE
+92 RAHKDMVVMLKE

-130 TVDVSKTLESK
+130 TVDVSKSLESK

-155 GLTITNATGDLD
+155 GLTITNATGDLN

-187 PLYIVDGVPVENLG
+187 PLYIVDGVPMENLG

-239 KTAEKVSVTYNNNF
+239 KTQEKVSVNYNNNF
-253 AWSRATALPDYPTVM
+253 AWSRATALPDYPDVLS
-268 EQATALTDAN
+268 QAQALTDAN
-278 KRAGLP
+278 KRAGLA
-284 SELFGMYLDTKYF
+284 SELFGMYLDSEAF
-297 IAGATAWQEKH
+297 INGATKWKEWASTQGWKND
-308 GGKSGY
+308 KSPY
-314 RKMVYGDDWDEHGF
+314 RKMEYGLDWDENGF
-328 YADWDVAGIMFNDA
+328 YADWDVAGIMFNNA
-342 APSQQHNL
+342 TPSQQHNL

-386 TVNLSTKVT
+386 TVNISTKVNN
-395 KWLEVGARFN
+395 WLEVGARFN
-405 MQHRIYTYPY
+405 LQHRIYTYPY
-415 VRGQGS
+415 VRGQGT

-432 GPYGYFEDAEGNQY
+432 GPYGYFEDAEGQQY
-446 DGRNM
+446 EGRNM

-460 PDGDGSNDTYNKRM
+460 PDGIGNDTYRKRM
-474 NMRAGGFIK
+474 NIRAGGFIK

-508 GYDEDLVNTWSLFG
+508 GYSEDLVNTWSLFG
-522 EDFTHG
+522 ENFAHG
-528 AINTSTFIE
+528 KINTSTFIE

-548 NMFLNYNGSWSGHNL
+548 NMFFNYNGSWKGNNL

-568 ANIDKSEYEYLYYER
+568 ANLDKNEYEYLYYER
-583 HGMQDPTMP
+583 HAMQDENLP
-592 ELKLMSEDY
+592 ELALCAEDY

-608 RSGSAGIF
+608 HGGSAGIF
-616 GRINYDY
+616 ARINYDY
-623 KGIYLIEL
+623 KGIYLVEL

-636 GSSKFPSHT
+636 GSSKFPT
-645 QWAFFPSG
+645 AQQWAFFPSG
-653 SLGYRISEEA
+653 SVGYRLSEEA
-663 YFQEAKEYVS
+663 YFQPAKDYVS
-673 NLKVR
+673 NLKLR
-678 ASYGAIGNQEIGS
+678 ASYGVIGNQEIGS
-691 NMFIK
+691 NMFLE
-696 TMGKTTNGVNWLGDG
+696 TMSKTTNGVSWLGTG
-711 KLKYDYFGTPKMV
+711 SSKYDYFGTPKMV
-724 DPSLTWETITTTNVG
+724 DPTLTWETIATTNVG
-739 IDLGFFNNDLNVNFD
+739 IDLGFLKNDLNVNFD
-754 WYQRDTKGM
+754 WYQRMTTGM
-763 LAPGKELPSVLGASA
+763 LAPGQELPQVVGATA

-799 TFRDADDLTVH
+799 TFRDADNLTLH
-810 ANFNLGDYK
+810 ANFNLADYK
-819 ATITQWDSDNLINTK
+819 AVITNWESNDLTNTK

-845 FETERYF
+845 FETDRYF
-852 TWDDFTTETR
+852 TWDDFTT
-862 ERLVPFDVNDD
+862 
-873 GKVDA
+873 DA
-878 DETITET
+878 DGNI
-885 YQAVTGYVEGVASQK
+885 TGYAEGVASQK

-906 GFTYGPGDI
+906 GFNYGPGDI

-928 GDGTVENHGD
+928 GDGTKDNHGD
-938 LVKIGNTTPRWQYS
+938 LVKIGNETPRWQYS
-952 FRLGAE
+952 FRLGAD

-998 DYITNAEVS
+998 DYITEADYAAGN
-1007 DTDISKAVIR
+1007 IN

-1025 YPGNAGQGVPG
+1025 WPGNAGQGVAS
-1036 SSIIDAGRN
+1036 SSILPTGKN
-1045 NFYPQDKYLIN
+1045 NFYPQDKYLMN
-1056 MAYLRL
+1056 LSYLRL
-1062 KNLTVGYTLPQRLT
+1062 KNLTVGYTLPQNLT

-1089 FNNLA
+1089 FNNLC
-1094 DLVNHT
+1094 DLINHT

-1111 GRGTGSFGNGTYG
+1111 GSGTGSFGNGTYG
-1124 RVEPL
+1124 RTEPL

>member
-1 MNKHKENGFRSLL
+1 MKKHNEYGFRSLL

-26 ISALAEPIQIVGKVV
+26 INAMADPISIVGKVV
-41 DANGDPL
+41 DANGEPL

-68 AFVLTVENNV
+68 AFILSVEKNV
-78 TLLVSYVGYKDQEA
+78 TLHVSYVGYKDSEV
-92 RAHKDMVVMLRE
+92 RAQKDMVVVLRE
-104 DTQVLD
+104 NTQVLD

-187 PLYIVDGVPVENLG
+187 PLYIVDGVPMENLG

-216 ASSTAIYGTR
+216 ASATSIYGTR

-239 KTAEKVSVTYNNNF
+239 KTQDKVSVTYNNNF
-253 AWSRATALPDYPTVM
+253 AWSRATAMPDYPDVLS
-268 EQATALTDAN
+268 QAQALTDAN
-278 KRAGLP
+278 NRAGLA
-284 SELFGMYLDTKYF
+284 SELFGMYLNSDEF
-297 IAGATAWQEKH
+297 IQGATKWAEWASTQGWKNN
-308 GGKSGY
+308 KSPY
-314 RKMVYGDDWDEHGF
+314 RKMEYGLDWDENGF
-328 YADWDVAGIMFNDA
+328 YADWDVAGIMFNNA

-386 TVNLSTKVT
+386 TVNLSTKVN

-415 VRGQGS
+415 VRGQGT

-432 GPYGYFEDAEGNQY
+432 GPYGYFEDAEGYQY

-460 PDGDGSNDTYNKRM
+460 PDGDGSNDTYRKRM

-494 DYTFTYRAGRYKGV
+494 DYTFTYRAGRYRGV
-508 GYDEDLVNTWSLFG
+508 GYTEDLVNTWSLFG
-522 EDFTHG
+522 ENFAHG
-528 AINTSTFIE
+528 AINTSTFVE

-548 NMFLNYNGSWSGHNL
+548 NMFLNYNGSWNGHNL

-583 HGMQDPTMP
+583 HGILDANMP
-592 ELKLMSEDY
+592 ELILLSEDY
-601 SYSHSHS
+601 AYDHSHS
-608 RSGSAGIF
+608 RSGSAGVF

-653 SLGYRISEEA
+653 SVGYRISEEG

-696 TMGKTTNGVNWLGDG
+696 TMNKYANGVNWLGDG
-711 KLKYDYFGTPKMV
+711 SLKIDYTGTPKMV
-724 DPSLTWETITTTNVG
+724 DPTLTWETITTTNVG
-739 IDLGFFNNDLNVNFD
+739 IDLGFLNNDLNVNFD

-763 LAPGKELPSVLGASA
+763 LAPGKELPSVVGTSA

-784 SLRTRGWELNIDWRH
+784 SLRTRGWELNVDYRH
-799 TFRDADDLTVH
+799 TFVEADNLTVH
-810 ANFNLGDYK
+810 ANFNLADYK
-819 ATITQWDSDNLINTK
+819 ATITEWDSDDLINTK

-845 FETERYF
+845 FETDRYF
-852 TWDDFTTETR
+852 TWDDFVT
-862 ERLVPFDVNDD
+862 
-873 GKVDA
+873 DA
-878 DETITET
+878 NGVI
-885 YQAVTGYVEGVASQK
+885 TGYADGIASQK
-900 GLEKDK
+900 GIEKDK
-906 GFTYGPGDI
+906 GFVYGPGDI

-928 GDGTVENHGD
+928 GDGTKDNHGD
-938 LVKIGNTTPRWQYS
+938 LVKIGNSTPRWQYS
-952 FRLGAE
+952 FRLGAD

-998 DYITNAEVS
+998 DYITEADYAAHKIN
-1007 DTDISKAVIR
+1007 

-1036 SSIIDAGRN
+1036 SSIIDAGKN

-1062 KNLTVGYTLPQRLT
+1062 KNLTVGYTLPQHLT

>member
-1 MNKHKENGFRSLL
+1 MNTRKENGFRSLL
-14 MTFAVFAMSLVS
+14 MSLAVFAMTMVS
-26 ISALAEPIQIVGKVV
+26 ISAYAAPETITGRVV

-48 VGASVVEAGT
+48 IGANVAEVGT
-58 SNGTITDLDG
+58 TNGTITDIDG
-68 AFVLTVENNV
+68 AFVLSVEKNV
-78 TLLVSYVGYKDQEA
+78 TLLVSYMGYKDQEV
-92 RAHKDMVVMLRE
+92 RAHKDMVVMLKE

-110 EVVAIGYGTQKK
+110 EVVAVGYGTQKK

-182 SGTST
+182 SGVST
-187 PLYIVDGVPVENLG
+187 PLYVVDGVPVENLG
-201 YLNSNDIESISVLKD
+201 YLNANDIESISVLKD

-226 AAFGVVLVTTKTA
+226 AAFGVVLVTTKSA

-268 EQATALTDAN
+268 EQANALTEAN
-278 KRAGLP
+278 TRAGLA
-284 SELFGMYLDTKYF
+284 SELFGMYLNSPEF
-297 IAGATAWQEKH
+297 IAGATKWQEKH

-328 YADWDVAGIMFNDA
+328 YADWDVVGILFNNA

-386 TVNLSTKVT
+386 TVNLSTKIN

-405 MQHRIYTYPY
+405 MQHRTYTYPY
-415 VRGQGS
+415 TRGQGS

-432 GPYGYFEDAEGNQY
+432 GPYGYFEDAEGKQY
-446 DGRNM
+446 DARNM
-451 IGFRKAAAG
+451 IGYRKAAAG
-460 PDGDGSNDTYNKRM
+460 PDGDPSNDTYQKRM

-494 DYTFTYRAGRYKGV
+494 DYTFTYRAGRYKGT
-508 GYDEDLVNTWSLFG
+508 GYMEDIVNTWSLFG
-522 EDFTHG
+522 EDWSHG
-528 AINTSTFIE
+528 PTSTSTFIE

-548 NMFLNYNGSWSGHNL
+548 NMFLNYNGSWEGHNL

-583 HGMQDPTMP
+583 HGMQDPNMP
-592 ELKLMSEDY
+592 ELKLLSEDY

-608 RSGSAGIF
+608 RSGSAGVF

-653 SLGYRISEEA
+653 SIGYRISEEP
-663 YFQEAKEYVS
+663 YFADAKEYVS
-673 NLKVR
+673 NLKLR
-678 ASYGAIGNQEIGS
+678 ASYGTIGNQEIGS

-696 TMGKTTNGVNWLGDG
+696 TMAKTTNGVNWLGTG
-711 KLKYDYFGTPKMV
+711 TSKYDYFGTPKMV
-724 DPSLTWETITTTNVG
+724 DPTLTWETIATTNVG

-754 WYQRDTKGM
+754 WYQRTTNGM
-763 LAPGKELPSVLGASA
+763 LAPGKELPTVLGASA

-784 SLRTRGWELNIDWRH
+784 QLRTRGWELNIDWRH
-799 TFRDADDLTVH
+799 TFKDLDDLSLH
-810 ANFNLGDYK
+810 ANFNLADYK
-819 ATITQWDSDNLINTK
+819 ATITNWDSNDLTNTK

-845 FETERYF
+845 FETDRYF
-852 TWDDFTTETR
+852 TAADF
-862 ERLVPFDVNDD
+862 NAD
-873 GKVDA
+873 G
-878 DETITET
+878 T
-885 YQAVTGYVEGVASQK
+885 YAAGVADQS

-906 GFTYGPGDI
+906 AFSYGPGDI

-928 GDGTVENHGD
+928 GEGTKDDHGD
-938 LVKIGNTTPRWQYS
+938 LVKIGNTTPRFQYS
-952 FRLGAE
+952 FRLGAD
-958 WKGFDIDLFF
+958 WKGIDIDLFF

-984 PLTRGADAIYAWQT
+984 PLTRGADAIYAWQM
-998 DYITNAEVS
+998 DYVTQEMVDNNTIN
-1007 DTDISKAVIR
+1007 
-1017 QDAAYPRM
+1017 QDARYPRLF
-1025 YPGNAGQGVPG
+1025 PGNAGQGVA
-1036 SSIIDAGRN
+1036 SANIMDAGRN

-1062 KNLTVGYTLPQRLT
+1062 KNLTVGYTLPQKWT

-1100 AQYGFDPEVST
+1100 AQYGFDPEVSS

>member
-41 DANGDPL
+41 DANGEPL

-68 AFVLTVENNV
+68 AFVLSVEPNV

-226 AAFGVVLVTTKTA
+226 AAFGVVLITTKTA

-253 AWSRATALPDYPTVM
+253 AWSRATAMPEYSDVVS
-268 EQATALTDAN
+268 QAAAMTMAN
-278 KRAGLP
+278 DNEGLA
-284 SELFGMYLDTKYF
+284 SELFGMYINTDDF
-297 IAGATAWQEKH
+297 INKAKAWQEYAAEQGWKN
-308 GGKSGY
+308 GKSPY
-314 RKMVYGDDWDEHGF
+314 RKMEYGLDYDNKGF
-328 YADWDVAGIMFNDA
+328 YADWDVAGIIFNNA

-350 SVSGNSGKTN
+350 SVSGNTGKTN
-360 YYMSLG
+360 YYLSLG

-386 TVNLSTKVT
+386 TVNLSTKVNN
-395 KWLEVGARFN
+395 WLEVGARFN

-415 VRGQGS
+415 VRGQGT

-432 GPYGYFEDAEGNQY
+432 GPYGYFEDAEGYQY
-446 DGRNM
+446 DGRQM
-451 IGFRKAAAG
+451 IGFRNDAG
-460 PDGDGSNDTYNKRM
+460 DAYRKRM
-474 NMRAGGFIK
+474 NIRAGGFIK

-508 GYDEDLVNTWSLFG
+508 GLMEDLVNTWSLQG
-522 EDFTHG
+522 TYDKQGNLVSEFTHG
-528 AINTSTFIE
+528 AINSSTFIE

-548 NMFLNYNGSWSGHNL
+548 NMYFNYNGSWNGNNL

-568 ANIDKSEYEYLYYER
+568 ANIDKDEYEYLYYER
-583 HGMQDPTMP
+583 HDLLSTNKH
-592 ELKLMSEDY
+592 ELHLTGSDY
-601 SYSHSHS
+601 NYSHSHPHN
-608 RSGSAGIF
+608 GSVGIF

-623 KGIYLIEL
+623 KGIYLVEL
-631 SGRYD
+631 SARAD
-636 GSSKFPSHT
+636 ASSKFPSHT

-663 YFQEAKEYVS
+663 YFQEAKQYVS
-673 NLKVR
+673 NLKLR
-678 ASYGAIGNQEIGS
+678 ASYGTIGNQEIGS
-691 NMFIK
+691 YMFLE
-696 TMGKTTNGVNWLGDG
+696 TMNKGQVSWLGAGDS
-711 KLKYDYFGTPKMV
+711 KYYYFGTPNLV
-724 DPSLTWETITTTNVG
+724 DPTLTWETIATANIG

-754 WYQRDTKGM
+754 WYQRDTKDM
-763 LAPGKELPSVLGASA
+763 LAPGQALPQVLGTSA
-778 AYENAG
+778 PYMNAG
-784 SLRTRGWELNIDWRH
+784 SLRTRGWELNIDYRH
-799 TFRDADDLTVH
+799 VFQEADNLAVH
-810 ANFNLGDYK
+810 ANFNLADYK
-819 ATITQWDSDNLINTK
+819 ATITEWESNDFVNTT

-845 FETERYF
+845 FQTDRYF
-852 TWDDFTTETR
+852 TTADF
-862 ERLVPFDVNDD
+862 NAD
-873 GKVDA
+873 G
-878 DETITET
+878 T
-885 YQAVTGYVEGVASQK
+885 YATGVADQSL
-900 GLEKDK
+900 LESGK
-906 GFTYGPGDI
+906 FTYGPGDI

-922 DGVIDW
+922 DGKIDW
-928 GDGTVENHGD
+928 GKGTKDDHGD
-938 LVKIGNTTPRWQYS
+938 LVKIGNSTPRWQYS
-952 FRLGAE
+952 FRLGAD

-977 SPSAFVM
+977 TQSAFVM
-984 PLTRGADAIYAWQT
+984 PFMRGVDAIYANQMN
-998 DYITNAEVS
+998 YITNDEIAAG
-1007 DTDISKAVIR
+1007 TIR
-1017 QDAAYPRM
+1017 QDADYPRLF
-1025 YPGNAGQGVPG
+1025 GGGAGQGNAS
-1036 SSIIDAGRN
+1036 SSILSGGKY
-1045 NFYPQDKYLIN
+1045 NFYPQDKYLVN

-1062 KNLTVGYTLPQRLT
+1062 KNLTVGYTLPQHLT

>member
-68 AFVLTVENNV
+68 AFVLSVEPNV
-78 TLLVSYVGYKDQEA
+78 TFLVSYVGYKDQEA

-155 GLTITNATGDLD
+155 GLTITNATGDID

-182 SGTST
+182 SGTSS
-187 PLYIVDGVPVENLG
+187 PLYIVDGVPMENLS

-253 AWSRATALPDYPTVM
+253 AWSRATATPDYPTVYA
-268 EQATALTDAN
+268 QAVAATEAKGYLGE
-278 KRAGLP
+278 RA
-284 SELFGMYLDTKYF
+284 ELFGMYLDDMPVPVKNEDGEVIGYEDSF
-297 IAGATAWQEKH
+297 QDKAAAWLERH
-308 GGKSGY
+308 GGKASY
-314 RKMVYGDDWDEHGF
+314 REMVYGDDFDQYGF
-328 YADWDVAGIMFNDA
+328 YADWDVAGIFFNDA
-342 APSQQHNL
+342 TPSQNHNL

-366 YNHQQGLM
+366 YNHQQGIL

-386 TVNLSTKVT
+386 TVNLSTKVNN
-395 KWLEVGARFN
+395 WLEVGARFN
-405 MQHRIYTYPY
+405 MQHRNYTYPENRVGGY
-415 VRGQGS
+415 S
-421 YQYVWRWGSFF
+421 NLWRWGSFF
-432 GPYGYFEDAEGNQY
+432 GPWGYFKDPEGQIY
-446 DGRNM
+446 DGYTFL
-451 IGFRKAAAG
+451 GGLKEAG
-460 PDGDGSNDTYNKRM
+460 EAYKKRM
-474 NMRAGGFIK
+474 NLRAGGFIK

-494 DYTFTYRAGRYKGV
+494 DYTFTYRAGNEKAIGMPAKYQV
-508 GYDEDLVNTWSLFG
+508 DTWSPNKFK
-522 EDFTHG
+522 EDWSS
-528 AINTSTFIE
+528 AIDPYPTNSYISQTNS
-537 TENTHYYNHVA
+537 HYYNHVA
-548 NMFLNYNGSWSGHNL
+548 NMYFNYNGSWSGHNL
-563 NVMVG
+563 NVMLG
-568 ANIDKSEYEYLYYER
+568 ANIDKDDYEYITVTRE
-583 HGMQDPTMP
+583 GMQDLNLP
-592 ELKLMSEDY
+592 EMILTSGWFTGKTPKPFNQG
-601 SYSHSHS
+601 HSHN
-608 RSGSAGIF
+608 GSVGIF

-623 KGIYLIEL
+623 KGIYLVEL

-663 YFQEAKEYVS
+663 YFADAKQYVS
-673 NLKVR
+673 NLKLR
-678 ASYGAIGNQEIGS
+678 ASYGVIGNQEIGA
-691 NMFIK
+691 NMFLE
-696 TMGKTTNGVNWLGDG
+696 TMTKYTNGVNWLGAG
-711 KLKYDYFGTPKMV
+711 STYYDYFGQPKMV
-724 DPSLTWETITTTNVG
+724 DPSLTWENIATTNIG

-754 WYQRDTKGM
+754 WYQRTTNGM
-763 LAPGKELPSVLGASA
+763 LAPGKQLPSVIGASA
-778 AYENAG
+778 AKGNEG
-784 SLRTRGWELNIDWRH
+784 QLRTRGWELNIDYRH
-799 TFRDADDLTVH
+799 VFQDADNLAIH
-810 ANFNLGDYK
+810 ANFNLADYK
-819 ATITQWDSDNLINTK
+819 ATITQWDSDNLINTE
-834 YTGKEYGEIWG
+834 YAGKEYGEIWG
-845 FETERYF
+845 FEYDRYF
-852 TWDDFTTETR
+852 TPEDF
-862 ERLVPFDVNDD
+862 NAD
-873 GKVDA
+873 GTPAEGIADQHLLAVDP
-878 DETITET
+878 
-885 YQAVTGYVEGVASQK
+885 K
-900 GLEKDK
+900 
-906 GFTYGPGDI
+906 FTFGPGDI
-915 KFVDQNG
+915 KFVDQDG
-922 DGVIDW
+922 DGEINW
-928 GDGTVENHGD
+928 GEGTVEDHGD

-952 FRLGAE
+952 FRLGAD

-977 SPSAFVM
+977 STSSFVM
-984 PLTRGADAIYAWQT
+984 PMMRAADITLYANQT
-998 DYITNAEVS
+998 DYITKAE
-1007 DTDISKAVIR
+1007 IEEGNIR
-1017 QDAAYPRM
+1017 QDADYPRIF
-1025 YPGNAGQGVPG
+1025 PGNEGRTADYT
-1036 SSIIDAGRN
+1036 IMDAGRN
-1045 NFYPQDKYLIN
+1045 NYVPQDRYLIN

-1062 KNLTVGYTLPQRLT
+1062 KNLTVGYTLPQHLT

-1094 DLVNHT
+1094 DLINHT
-1100 AQYGFDPEVST
+1100 AKYGFDPEVSK
-1111 GRGTGSFGNGTYG
+1111 GKENADFGNGAYARTA
-1124 RVEPL
+1124 PL

-1135 GLQVTL
+1135 GIQVTL

>member
-226 AAFGVVLVTTKTA
+226 AAFGVVLITTKTA

-253 AWSRATALPDYPTVM
+253 AWSRATAMPEYSDVVS
-268 EQATALTDAN
+268 QAAAMTMAN
-278 KRAGLP
+278 DNEGLA
-284 SELFGMYLDTKYF
+284 SELFGMYINTDDF
-297 IAGATAWQEKH
+297 INKAKAWQEYAAEQGWKN
-308 GGKSGY
+308 GKSPY
-314 RKMVYGDDWDEHGF
+314 RKMEYGLDYDNKGF
-328 YADWDVAGIMFNDA
+328 YADWDVAGIIFNNA

-350 SVSGNSGKTN
+350 SVSGNTGKTN
-360 YYMSLG
+360 YYLSLG

-386 TVNLSTKVT
+386 TFNLSTKVNN
-395 KWLEVGARFN
+395 WLEVGARFN

-415 VRGQGS
+415 VRGQGT

-432 GPYGYFEDAEGNQY
+432 GPYGYFEDAEGYQY
-446 DGRNM
+446 DGRQM
-451 IGFRKAAAG
+451 IGFRNDAG
-460 PDGDGSNDTYNKRM
+460 DAYRKRM
-474 NMRAGGFIK
+474 NIRAGGFIK

-508 GYDEDLVNTWSLFG
+508 GLMEDLVNTWSLQG
-522 EDFTHG
+522 TYDKQGNLVSEFTHG
-528 AINTSTFIE
+528 AINSSTFIE

-548 NMFLNYNGSWSGHNL
+548 NMYFNYNGSWNGNNL

-568 ANIDKSEYEYLYYER
+568 ANIDKDEYEYLYYER
-583 HGMQDPTMP
+583 HDLLSTNKH
-592 ELKLMSEDY
+592 ELHLTGSDY
-601 SYSHSHS
+601 NYSHSHPHN
-608 RSGSAGIF
+608 GSVGIF

-623 KGIYLIEL
+623 KGIYLVEL
-631 SGRYD
+631 SARAD
-636 GSSKFPSHT
+636 ASSKFPSHT

-663 YFQEAKEYVS
+663 YFQEAKQYVS
-673 NLKVR
+673 NLKLR
-678 ASYGAIGNQEIGS
+678 ASYGTIGNQEIGS
-691 NMFIK
+691 YMFLE
-696 TMGKTTNGVNWLGDG
+696 TMNKGQVSWLGAGDS
-711 KLKYDYFGTPKMV
+711 KYYYFGTPNLV
-724 DPSLTWETITTTNVG
+724 DPTLTWETIATANIG

-754 WYQRDTKGM
+754 WYQRDTKDM
-763 LAPGKELPSVLGASA
+763 LAPGQALPQVLGTSA
-778 AYENAG
+778 PYMNAG
-784 SLRTRGWELNIDWRH
+784 SLRTRGWELNIDYRH
-799 TFRDADDLTVH
+799 VFQEADNLAVH
-810 ANFNLGDYK
+810 ANFNLADYK
-819 ATITQWDSDNLINTK
+819 ATITEWESNDFVNTT

-845 FETERYF
+845 FQTDRYF
-852 TWDDFTTETR
+852 TTTDF
-862 ERLVPFDVNDD
+862 NAD
-873 GKVDA
+873 G
-878 DETITET
+878 T
-885 YQAVTGYVEGVASQK
+885 YATGVADQSL
-900 GLEKDK
+900 LESGK
-906 GFTYGPGDI
+906 FTYGPGDI

-922 DGVIDW
+922 DGKIDW
-928 GDGTVENHGD
+928 GKGTKDDHGD
-938 LVKIGNTTPRWQYS
+938 LVKIGNSTPRWQYS
-952 FRLGAE
+952 FRLGAD

-977 SPSAFVM
+977 TQSAFVM
-984 PLTRGADAIYAWQT
+984 PFMRGVDAIYANQMN
-998 DYITNAEVS
+998 YITNDEIAAG
-1007 DTDISKAVIR
+1007 TIR
-1017 QDAAYPRM
+1017 QDADYPRLF
-1025 YPGNAGQGVPG
+1025 GGGAGQGNAS
-1036 SSIIDAGRN
+1036 SSILSGGKY
-1045 NFYPQDKYLIN
+1045 NFYPQDKYLVN

-1062 KNLTVGYTLPQRLT
+1062 KNLTVGYTLPQHLT

-1100 AQYGFDPEVST
+1100 AQYGFDPEVSS

>member
-41 DANGDPL
+41 DANGEPL

-68 AFVLTVENNV
+68 AFVLSVEPNV
-78 TLLVSYVGYKDQEA
+78 TLVVSYVGYKDQEA

-226 AAFGVVLVTTKTA
+226 AAFGVVLITTKTA

-253 AWSRATALPDYPTVM
+253 AWSRATALPEYPSVL
-268 EQATALTDAN
+268 EQANALTEAN
-278 KRAGLP
+278 TRAGLA
-284 SELFGMYLDTKYF
+284 SELFGMYLNSDAF
-297 IAGATAWQEKH
+297 IEGATKWQEWASTQGWKNN
-308 GGKSGY
+308 KSPY
-314 RKMVYGDDWDEHGF
+314 RKMEYGLDWDENGF
-328 YADWDVAGIMFNDA
+328 YADWDVTGILFNNA

-386 TVNLSTKVT
+386 TFNLSTKVNN
-395 KWLEVGARFN
+395 WLEVGARFN

-415 VRGQGS
+415 VRGQGT

-432 GPYGYFEDAEGNQY
+432 GPYGYFEDAEGYQY
-446 DGRNM
+446 DGRQM
-451 IGFRKAAAG
+451 IGFRNDAG
-460 PDGDGSNDTYNKRM
+460 DAYRKRM
-474 NMRAGGFIK
+474 NIRAGGFIK

-508 GYDEDLVNTWSLFG
+508 GLMEDLVNTWSLQG
-522 EDFTHG
+522 TYDKQGNLVSEFTHG
-528 AINTSTFIE
+528 AINSSTFIE

-548 NMFLNYNGSWSGHNL
+548 NMYFNYNGSWNGNNL

-568 ANIDKSEYEYLYYER
+568 ANIDKDEYEYLYYER
-583 HGMQDPTMP
+583 HDLLSTNKH
-592 ELKLMSEDY
+592 ELHLTGSDY
-601 SYSHSHS
+601 NYSHSHPHN
-608 RSGSAGIF
+608 GSVGIF

-623 KGIYLIEL
+623 KGIYLVEL
-631 SGRYD
+631 SARAD
-636 GSSKFPSHT
+636 ASSKFPSHT

-663 YFQEAKEYVS
+663 YFQEAKQYVS
-673 NLKVR
+673 NLKLR
-678 ASYGAIGNQEIGS
+678 ASYGTIGNQEIGS
-691 NMFIK
+691 YMFLE
-696 TMGKTTNGVNWLGDG
+696 TMNKGQVSWLGAGDS
-711 KLKYDYFGTPKMV
+711 KYYYFGTPNLV
-724 DPSLTWETITTTNVG
+724 DPTLTWETIATANIG

-754 WYQRDTKGM
+754 WYQRDTKDM
-763 LAPGKELPSVLGASA
+763 LAPGQALPQVLGTSA
-778 AYENAG
+778 PYMNAG
-784 SLRTRGWELNIDWRH
+784 SLRTRGWELNIDYRH
-799 TFRDADDLTVH
+799 VFQEADNLAVH
-810 ANFNLGDYK
+810 ANFNLADYK
-819 ATITQWDSDNLINTK
+819 ATITEWESNDFVNTT

-845 FETERYF
+845 FQTDRYF
-852 TWDDFTTETR
+852 TTTDF
-862 ERLVPFDVNDD
+862 NAD
-873 GKVDA
+873 G
-878 DETITET
+878 T
-885 YQAVTGYVEGVASQK
+885 YATGVADQSL
-900 GLEKDK
+900 LESGK
-906 GFTYGPGDI
+906 FTYGPGDI

-922 DGVIDW
+922 DGKIDW
-928 GDGTVENHGD
+928 GKGTKDDHGD
-938 LVKIGNTTPRWQYS
+938 LVKIGNSTPRWQYS
-952 FRLGAE
+952 FRLGAD

-977 SPSAFVM
+977 TQSAFVM
-984 PLTRGADAIYAWQT
+984 PFMRGVDAIYANQMN
-998 DYITNAEVS
+998 YITNDEIAAG
-1007 DTDISKAVIR
+1007 TIR
-1017 QDAAYPRM
+1017 QDADYPRLF
-1025 YPGNAGQGVPG
+1025 GGGAGQGNAS
-1036 SSIIDAGRN
+1036 SSILSGGKY
-1045 NFYPQDKYLIN
+1045 NFYPQDKYLVN

-1062 KNLTVGYTLPQRLT
+1062 KNLTVGYTLPQHLT

-1100 AQYGFDPEVST
+1100 AQYGFDPEVCS

>member
-1 MNKHKENGFRSLL
+1 MMNKHKENGFRSLL

-26 ISALAEPIQIVGKVV
+26 ISAMAAPISVVGKVV
-41 DANGDPL
+41 DANGEPL

-68 AFVLTVENNV
+68 AFVLSVEPNV
-78 TLLVSYVGYKDQEA
+78 TLHVSYVGYKDQEV

-187 PLYIVDGVPVENLG
+187 PLYIVDGVPMENLG

-216 ASSTAIYGTR
+216 ASATSIYGTR

-253 AWSRATALPDYPTVM
+253 AWSRASAMPEYPTVL
-268 EQATALTDAN
+268 EQVTAMTMAN
-278 KRAGLP
+278 DNEGLA
-284 SELFGMYLDTKYF
+284 SELFGMYINTDDF
-297 IAGATAWQEKH
+297 IAKATAWKEWAATQGWKNN
-308 GGKSGY
+308 KSPY
-314 RKMVYGDDWDEHGF
+314 RKMEYGLDWDEKGF
-328 YADWDVAGIMFNDA
+328 YADWDVAGIMFNNA

-366 YNHQQGLM
+366 YNHQQGIM

-386 TVNLSTKVT
+386 TVNLSTKVNN
-395 KWLEVGARFN
+395 WLEIGARFN
-405 MQHRIYTYPY
+405 MQHRTYSYPE
-415 VRGQGS
+415 VRGQGT

-432 GPYGYFEDAEGNQY
+432 GPYGYFEDELGQQY
-446 DGRNM
+446 DGRQM
-451 IGFRKAAAG
+451 IGFRKDAG
-460 PDGDGSNDTYNKRM
+460 DAYRKRM
-474 NMRAGGFIK
+474 NLRAGGFIK

-494 DYTFTYRAGRYKGV
+494 DYTFTYRAGRYKAV
-508 GYDEDLVNTWSLFG
+508 GLQEDLVNTWSLFG
-522 EDFTHG
+522 ENFAHG
-528 AINTSTFIE
+528 AINTSSYIE
-537 TENTHYYNHVA
+537 TENSHYYNHVA
-548 NMFLNYNGSWSGHNL
+548 NMYFNYNGSWNNHNL

-568 ANIDKSEYEYLYYER
+568 ANIDKDEYETLYYER
-583 HGMQDPTMP
+583 HDLLSTDKHEMHLTG
-592 ELKLMSEDY
+592 SDY
-601 SYSHSHS
+601 DYSHSHPHN
-608 RSGSAGIF
+608 GSAGIF
-616 GRINYDY
+616 ARINYDY
-623 KGIYLIEL
+623 KGIYLFEL
-631 SGRYD
+631 SGRAD
-636 GSSKFPSHT
+636 ASSKFPSHS

-653 SLGYRISEEA
+653 SVGYRLSEEA
-663 YFQEAKEYVS
+663 YFQEAKQYVS

-678 ASYGAIGNQEIGS
+678 ASYGSIGNQEIGS
-691 NMFIK
+691 YMFLE
-696 TMGKTTNGVNWLGDG
+696 TMNKGQVSWLGDG
-711 KLKYDYFGTPKMV
+711 SSKYYYFGTPQLV
-724 DPSLTWETITTTNVG
+724 SPILTWETITTANVG

-754 WYQRDTKGM
+754 WYQRDTKDM
-763 LAPGKELPSVLGASA
+763 LAPGAALPQVLGTSA
-778 AYENAG
+778 PYGNEG
-784 SLRTRGWELNIDWRH
+784 SLRTRGWELNVDYRH
-799 TFRDADDLTVH
+799 VFHEAGDLAVH
-810 ANFNLGDYK
+810 ANFNLADYK
-819 ATITQWDSDNLINTK
+819 ATIIDWDSNNLINTN
-834 YTGKEYGEIWG
+834 YAGKEYGEIWG
-845 FETERYF
+845 FKTDRYF
-852 TWDDFTTETR
+852 TPADF
-862 ERLVPFDVNDD
+862 NAD
-873 GKVDA
+873 GSYA
-878 DETITET
+878 
-885 YQAVTGYVEGVASQK
+885 EGVADQSL
-900 GLEKDK
+900 LESGK
-906 GFTYGPGDI
+906 FTYGVGDI

-922 DGVIDW
+922 DGKIDW
-928 GDGTVENHGD
+928 GKGTVEDHGD
-938 LVKIGNTTPRWQYS
+938 LVKIGNSTPRFQYS
-952 FRLGAE
+952 FRLGAD

-968 QGVGKRDMW
+968 QGVGKRDAW
-977 SPSAFVM
+977 TQSAFVM
-984 PLTRGADAIYAWQT
+984 PFMRGVDALYANQLN
-998 DYITNAEVS
+998 YITNDEIA
-1007 DTDISKAVIR
+1007 AGNIR
-1017 QDAAYPRM
+1017 QDADYPRLF
-1025 YPGNAGQGVPG
+1025 GGGAGQGNAS
-1036 SSIIDAGRN
+1036 SSILSGGKY
-1045 NFYPQDKYLIN
+1045 NFYPQDKYLVN

-1062 KNLTVGYTLPQRLT
+1062 KNLTVGYTLPQKWT

-1129 MRSYSF
+1129 YRSYSF

>member
-1 MNKHKENGFRSLL
+1 MMNKHKENGFRSLL

-26 ISALAEPIQIVGKVV
+26 ISAMAEPINIVGKVV
-41 DANGDPL
+41 DANGEPL

-68 AFVLTVENNV
+68 AFVLSVEKNV
-78 TLLVSYVGYKDQEA
+78 TLHVSYVGYKDQEV
-92 RAHKDMVVMLRE
+92 RAQKDMVVMLRE

-182 SGTST
+182 SGVST

-201 YLNSNDIESISVLKD
+201 YLNANDIESISVLKD

-253 AWSRATALPDYPTVM
+253 AWSRATALPDYPTVW
-268 EQATALTDAN
+268 EQATALTEAN
-278 KRAGLP
+278 KRAGLA
-284 SELFGMYLDTKYF
+284 SELFGMYLDSPEF
-297 IAGATAWQEKH
+297 EEGAKRWAEYAATQDWKN
-308 GGKSGY
+308 GKSPY
-314 RKMVYGDDWDEHGF
+314 RKMEYGLDWDEYGF
-328 YADWDVAGIMFNDA
+328 YADWDVAGIMFNNA

-386 TVNLSTKVT
+386 TVNLSTKVNN
-395 KWLEVGARFN
+395 WLEVGARFN
-405 MQHRIYTYPY
+405 LQHRIYTYPY

-460 PDGDGSNDTYNKRM
+460 PDGIGNDTWQKRM
-474 NMRAGGFIK
+474 NVRAGGFIK

-522 EDFTHG
+522 EDFKHG

-548 NMFLNYNGSWSGHNL
+548 NMFFNYNGSWSGNNL

-583 HGMQDPTMP
+583 HGMQDPNLP
-592 ELKLMSEDY
+592 ELKLLSEDY

-616 GRINYDY
+616 ARINYDY
-623 KGIYLIEL
+623 KGIYLVEL

-663 YFQEAKEYVS
+663 YFAEAKEYVS
-673 NLKVR
+673 NLKLR
-678 ASYGAIGNQEIGS
+678 ASYGTIGNQEIGS

-696 TMGKTTNGVNWLGDG
+696 TMAKTTNGVSWLGTG
-711 KLKYDYFGTPKMV
+711 SLKYDYFGTPKMV
-724 DPSLTWETITTTNVG
+724 DPTLTWETIATTNVG
-739 IDLGFFNNDLNVNFD
+739 IDLGFLDNELNVNFD
-754 WYQRDTKGM
+754 WYQRTTTGM
-763 LAPGKELPSVLGASA
+763 LAPGQELPSVLGASA

-784 SLRTRGWELNIDWRH
+784 SLRTRGWEFNIDWRH

-810 ANFNLGDYK
+810 ANFNLADYK
-819 ATITQWDSDNLINTK
+819 ATITQWDSNDLINTK

-845 FETERYF
+845 FETDRYF
-852 TWDDFTTETR
+852 TADDF
-862 ERLVPFDVNDD
+862 NAD
-873 GKVDA
+873 GSYA
-878 DETITET
+878 
-885 YQAVTGYVEGVASQK
+885 EGVADQT
-900 GLEKDK
+900 GLQKDK
-906 GFTYGPGDI
+906 AFTYGPGDI

-928 GDGTVENHGD
+928 GYAADDAVNNPEGLAPGTKDNHGD
-938 LVKIGNTTPRWQYS
+938 LVKIGNSTPRWQYS

-984 PLTRGADAIYAWQT
+984 PLTRGADAIYAWQM
-998 DYITNAEVS
+998 DYVTQEMVDNNSIDQNA
-1007 DTDISKAVIR
+1007 R
-1017 QDAAYPRM
+1017 YPRL

-1062 KNLTVGYTLPQRLT
+1062 KNLTVGYTLPQKWT

-1100 AQYGFDPEVST
+1100 AQYGFDPEVSS

>member
-1 MNKHKENGFRSLL
+1 MNTRKENGFRSLL
-14 MTFAVFAMSLVS
+14 MSLAVFAMTMVS
-26 ISALAEPIQIVGKVV
+26 ISAYAAPETITGRVV

-48 VGASVVEAGT
+48 IGANVAEVGT
-58 SNGTITDLDG
+58 TNGTITDIDG
-68 AFVLTVENNV
+68 AFVLSVEKNV
-78 TLLVSYVGYKDQEA
+78 TLLVSYMGYKDQEV
-92 RAHKDMVVMLRE
+92 RAHKDMVVMLKE

-110 EVVAIGYGTQKK
+110 EVVAVGYGTQKK

-187 PLYIVDGVPVENLG
+187 PLYIVDGVPMENLG

-226 AAFGVVLVTTKTA
+226 AAFGVVLVTTKSA

-253 AWSRATALPDYPTVM
+253 AWSHATALPEYPDVM
-268 EQATALTDAN
+268 SQANALTDAN
-278 KRAGLP
+278 KRAGLA
-284 SELFGMYLDTKYF
+284 SELFGMYLDSKEF
-297 IAGATAWQEKH
+297 VEGANRWKEWAATQGWKN
-308 GGKSGY
+308 GKSPY
-314 RKMVYGDDWDEHGF
+314 RKMEYGLDWDEYGF
-328 YADWDVAGIMFNDA
+328 YADWDVAGIMFNNA
-342 APSQQHNL
+342 TPSQQHNL

-386 TVNLSTKVT
+386 TVNVSTKVN

-405 MQHRIYTYPY
+405 LQHRIYTYPY

-460 PDGDGSNDTYNKRM
+460 PDGIGDDTWRKRM

-522 EDFTHG
+522 ADFKHG

-548 NMFLNYNGSWSGHNL
+548 NMFLNYNGSWDGHNL

-568 ANIDKSEYEYLYYER
+568 ANLDKSEYEYLYYER
-583 HGMQDPTMP
+583 HGMQDPNLP
-592 ELKLMSEDY
+592 ELALLSEDY

-608 RSGSAGIF
+608 HSGSAGIF

-623 KGIYLIEL
+623 KGIYLVEL

-636 GSSKFPSHT
+636 GSSKFPTHT

-653 SLGYRISEEA
+653 SVGYRISEEG
-663 YFQEAKEYVS
+663 YFQEAKQYVS

-678 ASYGAIGNQEIGS
+678 ASYGVIGNQEIGS
-691 NMFIK
+691 NMFLE
-696 TMGKTTNGVNWLGDG
+696 TMSKTTNGVSWLGTG
-711 KLKYDYFGTPKMV
+711 NSKYDYFGTPKMV
-724 DPSLTWETITTTNVG
+724 DPTLTWETIATANVG

-754 WYQRDTKGM
+754 WYQRTTTGM
-763 LAPGKELPSVLGASA
+763 LAPGQELPKVLGASA

-799 TFRDADDLTVH
+799 TFKDLDNLSLH
-810 ANFNLGDYK
+810 ANFNLADYK
-819 ATITQWDSDNLINTK
+819 ATITQWESNDLTNTK

-845 FETERYF
+845 FETDRYF
-852 TWDDFTTETR
+852 TFDDFTTDGEGN
-862 ERLVPFDVNDD
+862 LVY
-873 GKVDA
+873 A
-878 DETITET
+878 D
-885 YQAVTGYVEGVASQK
+885 GVASQK
-900 GLEKDK
+900 ALEK
-906 GFTYGPGDI
+906 GSFIYGPGDI

-922 DGVIDW
+922 DGKIDW
-928 GDGTVENHGD
+928 GKGTKDDHGD
-938 LVKIGNTTPRWQYS
+938 LVKIGNETPRFQYS
-952 FRLGAE
+952 FRLGAD

-968 QGVGKRDMW
+968 QGVGKRDVW

-998 DYITNAEVS
+998 DYITEAEYAAK
-1007 DTDISKAVIR
+1007 TIR

-1036 SSIIDAGRN
+1036 ANVTAIGCN

-1056 MAYLRL
+1056 LAYLRL
-1062 KNLTVGYTLPQRLT
+1062 KNLTVGYTLPQKWT

>member
-1 MNKHKENGFRSLL
+1 MMNKHKENGFRSLL

-41 DANGDPL
+41 DANGEPL

-68 AFVLTVENNV
+68 AFVLSVEPNV
-78 TLLVSYVGYKDQEA
+78 TLVVSYVGYKDQEV

-239 KTAEKVSVTYNNNF
+239 KTQEKVSVTYNNNF
-253 AWSRATALPDYPTVM
+253 AWSRATALPEYPNVL
-268 EQATALTDAN
+268 EQAGALTEAN
-278 KRAGLP
+278 TRAGLA
-284 SELFGMYLDTKYF
+284 SELFGMYLNSDAF
-297 IAGATAWQEKH
+297 IEGATRWQEWASTQGWKNN
-308 GGKSGY
+308 KSPY
-314 RKMVYGDDWDEHGF
+314 RKMEYGLDWDESGF
-328 YADWDVAGIMFNDA
+328 YADWDVVGILFNDA

-350 SVSGNSGKTN
+350 SISGNSGKTN
-360 YYMSLG
+360 YYVSLG

-374 NFNPDKMDKFNA
+374 NYYPDKMDKFNA
-386 TVNLSTKVT
+386 TINLSTKVNN
-395 KWLEVGARFN
+395 WLEVGARFN
-405 MQHRIYTYPY
+405 MQHRTYTYPY
-415 VRGQGS
+415 TRGQGS

-432 GPYGYFEDAEGNQY
+432 GPYGYFEDAEGYQY
-446 DGRNM
+446 DARNM
-451 IGFRKAAAG
+451 IGYRKAAAG
-460 PDGDGSNDTYNKRM
+460 PDGDLSNDTYRKRM

-494 DYTFTYRAGRYKGV
+494 DYTFTYRAGRYKGT
-508 GYDEDLVNTWSLFG
+508 GYMEDLVNTWALFG
-522 EDFTHG
+522 EDWKHG
-528 AINTSTFIE
+528 ATSTSTFIE

-568 ANIDKSEYEYLYYER
+568 ANLDKSEYEYLYYER
-583 HGMQDPTMP
+583 HGLLDANMP
-592 ELKLMSEDY
+592 ELNLTKEDY
-601 SYSHSHS
+601 NYSHSHS
-608 RSGSAGIF
+608 RAGSAGIF

-636 GSSKFPSHT
+636 GSSKFPTHT

-653 SLGYRISEEA
+653 SVGYRISEEG
-663 YFQEAKEYVS
+663 YFAEAKEYVS
-673 NLKVR
+673 NLKLR

-696 TMGKTTNGVNWLGDG
+696 TMDKNTNSVNWLGDG
-711 KLKYDYFGTPKMV
+711 SSKLDYAGTPKLV
-724 DPSLTWETITTTNVG
+724 DPTLTWETITTTNVG

-763 LAPGKELPSVLGASA
+763 LAKGQELPKVVGTDA
-778 AYENAG
+778 AWENAG

-799 TFRDADDLTVH
+799 VFHEAGDLAVH

-819 ATITQWDSDNLINTK
+819 AVITEWKSSNRTNEE
-834 YTGKEYGEIWG
+834 YAGKEYGEIWG
-845 FETERYF
+845 FQTDRYF
-852 TWDDFTTETR
+852 TWDDFTT
-862 ERLVPFDVNDD
+862 
-873 GKVDA
+873 DA
-878 DETITET
+878 DGNI
-885 YQAVTGYVEGVASQK
+885 TGYAQDVADQT
-900 GLEKDK
+900 GLEIDK
-906 GFTYGPGDI
+906 GFIYGPGDI

-928 GDGTVENHGD
+928 GKGTKDDHGD
-938 LVKIGNTTPRWQYS
+938 LVKIGNTTPRFQYS

-958 WKGFDIDLFF
+958 WKGIDVDLFF
-968 QGVGKRDMW
+968 QGIGKRDMW

-984 PLTRGADAIYAWQT
+984 PLMRGADAIYSWQM
-998 DYITNAEVS
+998 DYVTEEQYTNHSIDQNA
-1007 DTDISKAVIR
+1007 R
-1017 QDAAYPRM
+1017 YPRL
-1025 YPGNAGQGVPG
+1025 YPGNAGQGVPDAK
-1036 SSIIDAGRN
+1036 IIGLGRN

-1062 KNLTVGYTLPQRLT
+1062 KNVTVGYTLPQKWT

-1100 AQYGFDPEVST
+1100 AQYGFDPEVSS
-1111 GRGTGSFGNGTYG
+1111 GRGTGGFGNGTYG

>member
-104 DTQVLD
+104 DTQILD

-155 GLTITNATGDLD
+155 GLTITNASGDLD

-182 SGTST
+182 SETSS
-187 PLYIVDGVPVENLG
+187 PLYIVDGVPMENLG

-216 ASSTAIYGTR
+216 ASATSIYGTR

-239 KTAEKVSVTYNNNF
+239 KTADKVSVTYNNNF
-253 AWSRATALPDYPTVM
+253 AWSRATALPEYPTVL
-268 EQATALTDAN
+268 EQAAALTEAN
-278 KRAGLP
+278 KRGEVP
-284 SELFGMYLDTKYF
+284 SELFGMLLDSEDF
-297 IAGATAWQEKH
+297 IKGATRWEQWANSPEGAAAGIKN
-308 GGKSGY
+308 GRSPY
-314 RKMVYGDDWDEHGF
+314 REMIYGLDYDEYGW
-328 YADWDVAGIMFNDA
+328 YADWDVAGIMFNNA

-360 YYMSLG
+360 YYLSLG
-366 YNHQQGLM
+366 YNHQQGLI

-386 TVNLSTKVT
+386 TVNLSTKVN

-405 MQHRIYTYPY
+405 MQHRNYAYPE
-415 VRGQGS
+415 VHAKGQGT
-421 YQYVWRWGSFF
+421 YQYLWRWGSFF
-432 GPYGYFEDAEGNQY
+432 GPYGYFKDADGQY

-451 IGFRKAAAG
+451 IGFRKAA
-460 PDGDGSNDTYNKRM
+460 GDDSYKKRM
-474 NMRAGGFIK
+474 NVRAGGFIK

-494 DYTFTYRAGRYKGV
+494 DYTFTYRAGRSKAVGQMEDIVSTWGV
-508 GYDEDLVNTWSLFG
+508 QKPVKDENGKIIST
-522 EDFTHG
+522 FTHG
-528 AINTSTFIE
+528 KMLATKYDYIDIT
-537 TENTHYYNHVA
+537 NTHYYNHVA
-548 NMFLNYNGSWSGHNL
+548 NMYLNYNGSWSGHNL

-568 ANIDKSEYEYLYYER
+568 ANIDKDEYEYFYNEYR
-583 HGMQDPTMP
+583 GMQDPNLTEP
-592 ELKLMSEDY
+592 ILCSEHT
-601 SYSHSHS
+601 SYDHAHSHN
-608 RSGSAGIF
+608 GSAGIF

-623 KGIYLIEL
+623 KGIYLLEL

-636 GSSKFPSHT
+636 GSSKFPDAQ

-653 SLGYRISEEA
+653 SVGYRISEEG
-663 YFQEAKEYVS
+663 YFQEVKEYVS
-673 NLKVR
+673 NLKIR
-678 ASYGAIGNQEIGS
+678 GSYGVIGNQEIGS
-691 NMFIK
+691 NMFLE
-696 TMGKTTNGVNWLGDG
+696 TMSKTTNGVNWIGDG
-711 KLKYDYFGTPKMV
+711 SSKYDYFSQPKMV
-724 DPSLTWETITTTNVG
+724 SPTLTWETIATTNIG
-739 IDLGFFNNDLNVNFD
+739 IDLGFFQNDLNVNFD
-754 WYQRDTKGM
+754 WYQRNTTGM

-778 AYENAG
+778 AFENAG
-784 SLRTRGWELNIDWRH
+784 SLRTRGWELNVDYRH
-799 TFRDADDLTVH
+799 TFVDADNLTIH
-810 ANFNLGDYK
+810 ANFNLADYK
-819 ATITQWDSDNLINTK
+819 AVITEWDSDNLTNTK
-834 YTGKEYGEIWG
+834 YSGKEYGEIWG
-845 FETERYF
+845 FKTDRYF
-852 TWDDFTTETR
+852 TANDFKTII
-862 ERLVPFDVNDD
+862 NDK
-873 GKVDA
+873 GKEEVVYA
-878 DETITET
+878 D
-885 YQAVTGYVEGVASQK
+885 GVADQTKLQSGK
-900 GLEKDK
+900 
-906 GFTYGPGDI
+906 FVFGPGDI

-922 DGVIDW
+922 DGVIYW
-928 GDGTVENHGD
+928 GEGTKDDHGD

-952 FRLGAE
+952 FRLGAD

-984 PLTRGADAIYAWQT
+984 PLMRGADAIYAWQM
-998 DYITNAEVS
+998 DYITNEEV
-1007 DTDISKAVIR
+1007 AAGNVR
-1017 QDAAYPRM
+1017 QDAAYPRL
-1025 YPGNAGQGVPG
+1025 YPGNTDQKATANVMERG
-1036 SSIIDAGRN
+1036 SN
-1045 NFYPQDKYLIN
+1045 NYVPQDKYLIN

-1062 KNLTVGYTLPQRLT
+1062 KNLTVGYTLPQKWT

-1100 AQYGFDPEVST
+1100 AQYGFDPEVSS
-1111 GRGTGSFGNGTYG
+1111 GRGTGSFGSATYG

>member
-26 ISALAEPIQIVGKVV
+26 ISAMAAPISVVGKVV
-41 DANGDPL
+41 DANGEPL

-68 AFVLTVENNV
+68 AFVLSVEPNV
-78 TLLVSYVGYKDQEA
+78 TLVVSYVGYKDQEV
-92 RAHKDMVVMLRE
+92 RAHKDMVVMLKE

-155 GLTITNATGDLD
+155 GLTITNATGDLN

-187 PLYIVDGVPVENLG
+187 PLYIVDGVPMENLG

-239 KTAEKVSVTYNNNF
+239 KTQEKVSVNYNNNF
-253 AWSRATALPDYPTVM
+253 AWSRATALPDYPDVLT
-268 EQATALTDAN
+268 QAQALTDAN
-278 KRAGLP
+278 TRAGLA
-284 SELFGMYLDTKYF
+284 SELFGMYLNSDAF
-297 IAGATAWQEKH
+297 IQGATKWAEWASTQGWKNN
-308 GGKSGY
+308 KSPY
-314 RKMVYGDDWDEHGF
+314 RKMEYGLDWDENGF
-328 YADWDVAGIMFNDA
+328 YADWDVAGIMFNNA
-342 APSQQHNL
+342 TPSQQHNL

-386 TVNLSTKVT
+386 TVNLSTKVNN
-395 KWLEVGARFN
+395 WLEVGARFN
-405 MQHRIYTYPY
+405 LQHRIYTYPY
-415 VRGQGS
+415 VRGQGT

-446 DGRNM
+446 EGRNM

-460 PDGDGSNDTYNKRM
+460 PDGIGNDTYRKRM

-508 GYDEDLVNTWSLFG
+508 GYSEDLVNTWSLFG
-522 EDFTHG
+522 EDFAHG
-528 AINTSTFIE
+528 KINTSTFIE

-548 NMFLNYNGSWSGHNL
+548 NMFLNYNGSWGGHNL

-568 ANIDKSEYEYLYYER
+568 ANLDKSEYEYLYYER
-583 HGMQDPTMP
+583 HAMQDENLP
-592 ELKLMSEDY
+592 ELALCSEDY

-608 RSGSAGIF
+608 HGGSAGIF
-616 GRINYDY
+616 ARINYDY
-623 KGIYLIEL
+623 KGIYLVEL

-636 GSSKFPSHT
+636 GSSKFPTHT

-653 SLGYRISEEA
+653 SLGYRLSEEA

-678 ASYGAIGNQEIGS
+678 ASYGVIGNQEIGS
-691 NMFIK
+691 NMFLE
-696 TMGKTTNGVNWLGDG
+696 TMSKTTNGVSWLGTG
-711 KLKYDYFGTPKMV
+711 NSKYDYFGQPKMV
-724 DPSLTWETITTTNVG
+724 DPTLTWETIATTNIG
-739 IDLGFFNNDLNVNFD
+739 IDLGFLNNDLNVNFD
-754 WYQRDTKGM
+754 WYQRMTTGM
-763 LAPGKELPSVLGASA
+763 LAPGKTLPQVVGATA

-799 TFRDADDLTVH
+799 TFRDADNLTLH
-810 ANFNLGDYK
+810 ANFNLADYK
-819 ATITQWDSDNLINTK
+819 AVITEWDSNDLVNTK

-845 FETERYF
+845 FETDRYF
-852 TWDDFTTETR
+852 TPDDF
-862 ERLVPFDVNDD
+862 NAD
-873 GKVDA
+873 GSYK
-878 DETITET
+878 
-885 YQAVTGYVEGVASQK
+885 EGIASQK

-928 GDGTVENHGD
+928 GDGTKDNHGD
-938 LVKIGNTTPRWQYS
+938 LVKIGNETPRWQYS
-952 FRLGAE
+952 FRLGAD

-998 DYITNAEVS
+998 DYITEADYAAGIIDQN
-1007 DTDISKAVIR
+1007 
-1017 QDAAYPRM
+1017 AAYPRM
-1025 YPGNAGQGVPG
+1025 WPGNAGQGVAS
-1036 SSIIDAGRN
+1036 SSILPTGKN
-1045 NFYPQDKYLIN
+1045 NFYPQDKYLMN
-1056 MAYLRL
+1056 LAYLRL
-1062 KNLTVGYTLPQRLT
+1062 KNLTVGYTLPQKLT

-1089 FNNLA
+1089 FNNLC
-1094 DLVNHT
+1094 DLINHT

-1111 GRGTGSFGNGTYG
+1111 GSGTGSFGNGTYG
-1124 RVEPL
+1124 RTEPL